1 MGRNKV
7 SINIAADTSSAR
19 QQISN
24 FSKELSNSKKSVRNL
39 TAAYERL
46 DSKTKES
53 SVGRNM
59 KQELQSA
66 IDRYKE
72 LEQIQNKIN
81 NNLGKVPN
89 NNLSGLSASM
99 NTLTE
104 TADAFGSKFGVS
116 TAALAKIAS
125 PAGIAVGA
133 AGAVGAALYTAE
145 KHAIEFE
152 DSLSNL
158 SAITGATGKDL
169 DALKERIIATGKE
182 THTSFKTIADA
193 YTVVGSKMPALL
205 QNQEGLDAVTRSV
218 ITLKKASR
226 MSLEDA
232 TNSLTGIMNQMG
244 ASFFEADEYI
254 NVLAAGSKNGAGD
267 IQYLATAFDQCGT
280 AISTANLSI
289 QQGTALI
296 EMLAEKQPS
305 ASTAGVQLRNVLVK
319 LSTASDEYNPKVVGL
334 TTALQNL
341 AKKTNDTSWM
351 VKMFG
356 AENMAAAIQLA
367 NNAVKVRNLTK
378 AVTGTT
384 EAHKQAAIQV
394 NNVAGAW
401 KGLGQD
407 WDNFATAITSKS
419 GPIQTAIRSVIGGLS
434 EIVKLMNYLSGGK
447 SEIDI
452 KFDNDTQTI
461 KNRARKAAEK
471 ASKPGE
477 TSRQKQLRYANGS
490 LTKEINQQL
499 YFRRQAIKNGESDE
513 SIARRTRR
521 IRNLSKER
529 YLARKGRLN
538 IFNTP
543 QKPPQPPVSED
554 NNPKYRPT
562 KTTHTP
568 HTPKRDAIEEANKS
582 YTETMTEL
590 NGLLKDS
597 MILEQDYNEKKKSAL
612 ESLREAYYKQGKTAE
627 NSTELTKLNKE
638 YGKVKEA
645 LHTSAIDE
653 ADRELSAAI
662 KETDDLYQNN
672 IITRK
677 ENNDAIIE
685 AERKY
690 VEKMLQ
696 LGNLTDKQKSN
707 LKAVKDELDAN
718 LKDRRNEEYKSSWDS
733 IGQKSQSIELK
744 YKFTQDDKSN
754 RDVFNDL
761 VREYDEKKK
770 KLDEAIKDE
779 EHPISLKL
787 KIESQEELDK
797 LEQKIDKTAKKVKR
811 EANFDSAFNTF
822 SDLGN
827 IASSI
832 DSIGTAFEN
841 VKNPLQGFAVMMQTI
856 TTLMQTYKTIVGLVT
871 AAQNLFA
878 KSTTASTEADT
889 ASTEAQIAN
898 SSAKVASKTAETEAD
913 TAATTTQVA
922 NSETKVAATE
932 AETVADTTSATV
944 ATTNAT
950 TKAAAATAAATADT
964 AATATEVANST
975 AKTSA
980 SAGEAIAGA
989 TASGAKLQFPLNL
1002 VAIAAGVAAV
1012 IAALGAISGA
1022 FATGGIVGGSGAST
1036 TMGDNTLIR
1045 VNRGEMVLNNRQ
1057 QSRLFKMLDG
1067 GLSLNT
1073 TSTGGTVD
1081 FRISGSNLYGSL
1093 KNYSSMSKKH
1103 GKITGIS

>member
-1 MGRNKV
+1 MGRNTVKINV
-7 SINIAADTSSAR
+7 SADVA
-19 QQISN
+19 QAKAKLNN
-24 FSKELSNSKKSVRNL
+24 FGKELNQSKRSVRDL
-39 TAAYERL
+39 TAAYSRL
-46 DSKTKES
+46 DQTTKES
-53 SVGRNM
+53 SIGRQM
-59 KQELQSA
+59 QKDLQSA

-81 NNLGKVPN
+81 NNLGKTPN
-89 NNLSGLSASM
+89 NNLSGISASM

-116 TAALAKIAS
+116 TAALAKMAS
-125 PAGIAVGA
+125 PAGIAVAA
-133 AGAVGAALYTAE
+133 AGAVGASLYKAE

-152 DSLSNL
+152 DALSNL
-158 SAITGATGKDL
+158 SAITGTTGKDL
-169 DALKERIIATGKE
+169 DALKDRIIATGKE

-254 NVLAAGSKNGAGD
+254 NVLAAGSKNGAGN
-267 IQYLATAFDQCGT
+267 IQYLATAFDQCGS

-289 QQGTALI
+289 EEGTALI

-305 ASTAGVQLRNVLVK
+305 ASTAGVQLRNVLLK
-319 LSTASDEYNPKVVGL
+319 LTTASDEYNPKVVGL

-341 AKKTNDTSWM
+341 ADKTGDTSFM

-367 NNAVKVRNLTK
+367 KNAVKVRNLTK

-401 KGLGQD
+401 RGLGQD
-407 WDNFATAITSKS
+407 WDNFATSITSKS
-419 GPIQTAIRSVIGGLS
+419 GPIQSVLRAVIGGLS
-434 EIVKLMNYLSGGK
+434 EIVKFMNYLAGGK
-447 SEIDI
+447 SKLEIS
-452 KFDNDTQTI
+452 FDNNTQTI
-461 KNRARKAAEK
+461 KNRARKAVEK
-471 ASKPGE
+471 TSKPGE
-477 TSRQKQLRYANGS
+477 TSRQKQLRYANGPLS
-490 LTKEINQQL
+490 DEINSKIKFL
-499 YFRRQAIKNGESDE
+499 REEIKNGQSEE
-513 SIARRTRR
+513 YIGL
-521 IRNLSKER
+521 IRKQIKNLATER
-529 YLARKGRLN
+529 YLGRRGKLK
-538 IFNTP
+538 IFNTTP
-543 QKPPQPPVSED
+543 QNPPQPPVPED
-554 NNPKYRPT
+554 NNPKYRPA

-568 HTPKRDAIEEANKS
+568 NTPKRDPIEEAKKS
-582 YTETMTEL
+582 YAETMTEL

-627 NSTELTKLNKE
+627 NSTELANLNKE

-645 LHTSAIDE
+645 LHNSAIDE
-653 ADRELSAAI
+653 ADRELGASI
-662 KETDDLYQNN
+662 KEADDLYQNN

-690 VEKMLQ
+690 VEKMLE
-696 LGNLTDKQKSN
+696 LGNLTDEQNKN
-707 LKAVKDELDAN
+707 LETVKADLNAN
-718 LKDRRNEEYKSSWDS
+718 LQDKRNEEYKSSWDS

-744 YKFTQDDKSN
+744 YKFVQDKKSN

-770 KLDEAIKDE
+770 KLDEAIKDK

-797 LEQKIDKTAKKVKR
+797 LEQKIDKTAKKVKK
-811 EANFDSAFNTF
+811 EANFDTALNTF

-827 IASSI
+827 IASNI
-832 DSIGTAFEN
+832 DSIGSAFEN
-841 VKNPLQGFAVMMQTI
+841 VKNPLQGFAAMMQTI
-856 TTLMQTYKTIVGLVT
+856 TTLMQTYKTITELVT

-878 KSTTASTEADT
+878 AST
-889 ASTEAQIAN
+889 
-898 SSAKVASKTAETEAD
+898 
-913 TAATTTQVA
+913 
-922 NSETKVAATE
+922 
-932 AETVADTTSATV
+932 
-944 ATTNAT
+944 
-950 TKAAAATAAATADT
+950 TAAATADT
-964 AATATEVANST
+964 AATGVEVANSE
-975 AKTSA
+975 AKTA
-980 SAGEAIAGA
+980 AAGHEALAKA
-989 TASGAKLQFPLNL
+989 AKSGAGIGFPANIA
-1002 VAIAAGVAAV
+1002 AIAAGVAAV
-1012 IAALGAISGA
+1012 IAALSA

-1057 QSRLFKMLDG
+1057 QARLFKMLDG

-1093 KNYSSMSKKH
+1093 KNYSSMAKKH
-1103 GKITGIS
+1103 GKITGIQ

>member
-7 SINIAADTSSAR
+7 SISVAADTAAAR
-19 QQISN
+19 QQINN
-24 FSKELSNSKKSVRNL
+24 FSKELNQSKRSVRDL
-39 TAAYERL
+39 TAAYEQL
-46 DSKTKES
+46 DDATKKS
-53 SVGRNM
+53 SVGRQM
-59 KQELQSA
+59 QRDLQSA

-72 LEQIQNKIN
+72 LEQIQNKVN
-81 NNLGKVPN
+81 NNLGKTPN
-89 NNLSGLSASM
+89 NNLSGLKSSM
-99 NTLTE
+99 STLTDV
-104 TADAFGSKFGVS
+104 ADAFGSKFGVS
-116 TAALAKIAS
+116 IGSLKKFAGPAS
-125 PAGIAVGA
+125 IAVVAASTVGGA
-133 AGAVGAALYTAE
+133 MVTAE

-152 DSLSNL
+152 DALSNL

-169 DALKERIIATGKE
+169 DALKDRIIATGKE

-193 YTVVGSKMPALL
+193 YTVVGSKMPTLL

-305 ASTAGVQLRNVLVK
+305 ASTAGVQLRNVLLK

-341 AKKTNDTSWM
+341 SKKTGDTSFM

-378 AVTGTT
+378 AVTGTA

-401 KGLGQD
+401 RGLKQD
-407 WDNFATAITSKS
+407 WDNFANSIMSNA

-434 EIVKLMNYLSGGK
+434 EIVKLMNYLAGGK
-447 SEIDI
+447 SEMDI

-471 ASKPGE
+471 ESKPGE

-490 LTKEINQQL
+490 LTHEINQQL

-513 SIARRTRR
+513 SIVRRTRR
-521 IRNLSKER
+521 IRDLSKER

-538 IFNTP
+538 IFNDTP
-543 QKPPQPPVSED
+543 QKPPQPPVPED
-554 NNPKYRPT
+554 NNQKYRPA

-568 HTPKRDAIEEANKS
+568 NTPKRDAIEEAKKS
-582 YTETMTEL
+582 YAETMTEL

-627 NSTELTKLNKE
+627 NSTELANLNKE

-645 LHTSAIDE
+645 LHNSAIDE
-653 ADRELSAAI
+653 ADRELGASI
-662 KETDDLYQNN
+662 KEADDLYQNN

-690 VEKMLQ
+690 VEKMLE
-696 LGNLTDKQKSN
+696 LGNLTNEQNKS
-707 LKAVKDELDAN
+707 LETVKADLNAN
-718 LKDRRNEEYKSSWDS
+718 LQDKRNEEYKTSWDN
-733 IGQKSQSIELK
+733 IGKAQKTIELK
-744 YKFTQDDKSN
+744 YSFTQDKKSN
-754 RDVFNDL
+754 KEIFNDL

-787 KIESQEELDK
+787 KIESQKELDK
-797 LEQKIDKTAKKVKR
+797 LEQKIDKTAKKVKK
-811 EANFDSAFNTF
+811 EANFDTALDTF
-822 SDLGN
+822 SGLGN
-827 IASSI
+827 IASNI

-841 VKNPLQGFAVMMQTI
+841 VKNPLQGFAAMMQTI
-856 TTLMQTYKTIVGLVT
+856 TTVMQTYKTITELVT
-871 AAQNLFA
+871 GAQNLFA
-878 KSTTASTEADT
+878 AST
-889 ASTEAQIAN
+889 
-898 SSAKVASKTAETEAD
+898 
-913 TAATTTQVA
+913 
-922 NSETKVAATE
+922 
-932 AETVADTTSATV
+932 
-944 ATTNAT
+944 
-950 TKAAAATAAATADT
+950 TAAATADT
-964 AATATEVANST
+964 AATTTEVANSA

-980 SAGEAIAGA
+980 ASGEAIANA
-989 TASGAKLQFPLNL
+989 TASGAKLPFPANIA
-1002 VAIAAGVAAV
+1002 AIAAGVAAV
-1012 IAALGAISGA
+1012 IAALAAISGA

-1036 TMGDNTLIR
+1036 TIGDNTLIR
-1045 VNRGEMVLNNRQ
+1045 VNKGEMVLNNRQ
-1057 QSRLFKMLDG
+1057 QARLFKMLDG

-1073 TSTGGTVD
+1073 TSAGGTVD

-1093 KNYSSMSKKH
+1093 KNYSSMAKKH
-1103 GKITGIS
+1103 GKITGIA

>member
-7 SINIAADTSSAR
+7 SISVAADTAAAR
-19 QQISN
+19 QQINN
-24 FSKELSNSKKSVRNL
+24 FGKELNQSKRSVRDL
-39 TAAYERL
+39 TAAYEQL
-46 DSKTKES
+46 DAATKKS
-53 SVGRNM
+53 SIGQQM
-59 KQELQSA
+59 QKDLQSA

-81 NNLGKVPN
+81 NNLGKTPN
-89 NNLSGLSASM
+89 NNLSGLNSSM
-99 NTLTE
+99 SNLTE
-104 TADAFGSKFGVS
+104 VADAFGSKFGVS
-116 TAALAKIAS
+116 IGSLKKFAGPAS
-125 PAGIAVGA
+125 IAVVA
-133 AGAVGAALYTAE
+133 ASAVGSTMVTAE

-152 DSLSNL
+152 DALSNL
-158 SAITGATGKDL
+158 SAITGTTGKDL
-169 DALKERIIATGKE
+169 DALKDRIIATGKE

-193 YTVVGSKMPALL
+193 YTVVGSKMPTLL

-280 AISTANLSI
+280 AISTSNLSI
-289 QQGTALI
+289 QEGTALI
-296 EMLAEKQPS
+296 EMLANKVPS
-305 ASTAGVQLRNVLVK
+305 ASTAGVQLRNVLLK
-319 LSTASDEYNPKVVGL
+319 MSTASDEYNPKVVGL

-341 AKKTNDTSWM
+341 SKKTGDTSFM
-351 VKMFG
+351 IKMFG

-407 WDNFATAITSKS
+407 WDNFATAITSNS
-419 GPIQTAIRSVIGGLS
+419 GPIQTAIRGVIGGLS
-434 EIVKLMNYLSGGK
+434 EIVKLMNYLAGGK

-471 ASKPGE
+471 ESKPGE

-490 LTKEINQQL
+490 LTHEINQQL

-521 IRNLSKER
+521 IRDLSKER

-538 IFNTP
+538 IFNDTP

-554 NNPKYRPT
+554 NTQKYRPT

-568 HTPKRDAIEEANKS
+568 NTPKRDDIEEAKKS
-582 YTETMTEL
+582 YAKTMTEL

-627 NSTELTKLNKE
+627 NSTELANLNKE

-645 LHTSAIDE
+645 LHNSAIDE
-653 ADRELSAAI
+653 ADRELGASI
-662 KETDDLYQNN
+662 KEADDLYQNN

-733 IGQKSQSIELK
+733 IDQKSQSIELK
-744 YKFTQDDKSN
+744 YKFVQDKKSN

-770 KLDEAIKDE
+770 KLDEAIKDK

-787 KIESQEELDK
+787 KIESQEELAN
-797 LEQKIDKTAKKVKR
+797 LEQKIDKTAKKVKK
-811 EANFDSAFNTF
+811 EANFDTALDTF

-827 IASSI
+827 IASNI

-841 VKNPLQGFAVMMQTI
+841 VKNPLQGFAAMMQTI
-856 TTLMQTYKTIVGLVT
+856 TTLMQTYKTITELVT
-871 AAQNLFA
+871 GAQKLFA
-878 KSTTASTEADT
+878 ASTTAA
-889 ASTEAQIAN
+889 AS
-898 SSAKVASKTAETEAD
+898 AD
-913 TAATTTQVA
+913 TAATGV
-922 NSETKVAATE
+922 
-932 AETVADTTSATV
+932 
-944 ATTNAT
+944 
-950 TKAAAATAAATADT
+950 
-964 AATATEVANST
+964 EVANST

-980 SAGEAIAGA
+980 ASGEAIANA
-989 TASGAKLQFPLNL
+989 TASGAKLPFPANIA
-1002 VAIAAGVAAV
+1002 AIAAGVAAV
-1012 IAALGAISGA
+1012 IAALAAISGG

-1057 QSRLFKMLDG
+1057 QARLFKMLDG

-1093 KNYSSMSKKH
+1093 KNYSSMAKKH

>member
-7 SINIAADTSSAR
+7 SINIAADTAAAR
-19 QQISN
+19 QQINN
-24 FSKELSNSKKSVRNL
+24 FGKELNQSKRSVRDL
-39 TAAYERL
+39 TAAYSRL
-46 DSKTKES
+46 DAVTKQS
-53 SVGRNM
+53 SIGRQM
-59 KQELQSA
+59 QQDLQSA

-81 NNLGKVPN
+81 NNLGKTPN
-89 NNLSGLSASM
+89 NNLSGLNSSM
-99 NTLTE
+99 STLTNV
-104 TADAFGSKFGVS
+104 ADAFGSKFGVGIDS
-116 TAALAKIAS
+116 LKKFAGPAS
-125 PAGIAVGA
+125 IAVVAASTVGGA
-133 AGAVGAALYTAE
+133 MVTAE

-152 DSLSNL
+152 DALSNL
-158 SAITGATGKDL
+158 SAITGTTGKDL
-169 DALKERIIATGKE
+169 DALKDRIIATGKE

-193 YTVVGSKMPALL
+193 YTVVGSKMPTLL

-280 AISTANLSI
+280 AISGANLSI

-296 EMLAEKQPS
+296 EMLANKVPS

-319 LSTASDEYNPKVVGL
+319 LTTASDEYNPKVVGL

-341 AKKTNDTSWM
+341 SKKTGDTSFM

-401 KGLGQD
+401 RGLGQD
-407 WDNFATAITSKS
+407 WDNFATSITSKS
-419 GPIQTAIRSVIGGLS
+419 GPIQSVLRAVIGGMS
-434 EIVKLMNYLSGGK
+434 EIVNLMNRLAGGK
-447 SEIDI
+447 SKLEIS
-452 KFDNDTQTI
+452 FDNNTQTI
-461 KNRARKAAEK
+461 KNRARKAVEK
-471 ASKPGE
+471 TSKPGE
-477 TSRQKQLRYANGS
+477 TSRQKQLRYANGPLS
-490 LTKEINQQL
+490 DEINSKINFLRKEIANGQSEEYIGLIREQ
-499 YFRRQAIKNGESDE
+499 IKNL
-513 SIARRTRR
+513 AT
-521 IRNLSKER
+521 ER
-529 YLARKGRLN
+529 YLGRRGKLN
-538 IFNTP
+538 IFNDTP
-543 QKPPQPPVSED
+543 QKTPHPPVSED
-554 NNPKYRPT
+554 NTPKYRPA
-562 KTTHTP
+562 KTTHIP
-568 HTPKRDAIEEANKS
+568 HAPKRDAIGEAKKS
-582 YTETMTEL
+582 YAETMTEL

-627 NSTELTKLNKE
+627 NSTELANLNKE

-645 LHTSAIDE
+645 LHNSAIDE
-653 ADRELSAAI
+653 ADRELGASI
-662 KETDDLYQNN
+662 KEADDLYRNN

-690 VEKMLQ
+690 VEKMLE

-733 IGQKSQSIELK
+733 IKQKSQSIELK
-744 YKFTQDDKSN
+744 YKFVQNKKSN

-761 VREYDEKKK
+761 VREYDEKKR
-770 KLDEAIKDE
+770 KLDEAIKDK

-811 EANFDSAFNTF
+811 EANFDTVFNTF

-832 DSIGTAFEN
+832 NSIGNAFEN
-841 VKNPLQGFAVMMQTI
+841 VKNPLQGFAASMQAI

-878 KSTTASTEADT
+878 ASTTASAEADN

-898 SSAKVASKTAETEAD
+898 SSARVASKTAEAEAD

-922 NSETKVAATE
+922 NSETKVSAIE
-932 AETVADTTSATV
+932 AETAADTKSAT
-944 ATTNAT
+944 AAAANAT
-950 TKAAAATAAATADT
+950 TKAAATTAAATADT
-964 AATATEVANST
+964 AATGVEVANSE
-975 AKTSA
+975 AKTA
-980 SAGEAIAGA
+980 AAGHEALAKA
-989 TASGAKLQFPLNL
+989 AKSGAGIGFPANIA
-1002 VAIAAGVAAV
+1002 AIAAGVAAV
-1012 IAALGAISGA
+1012 IAALSA

-1057 QSRLFKMLDG
+1057 QARLFKILDG
-1067 GLSLNT
+1067 NFALNT

-1093 KNYSSMSKKH
+1093 KNYSSMAKKH
-1103 GKITGIS
+1103 GKITGIA

>member
-7 SINIAADTSSAR
+7 SISVAADTAAAR
-19 QQISN
+19 QQINN
-24 FSKELSNSKKSVRNL
+24 FGKELNQSKRSVRDL
-39 TAAYERL
+39 TAAYSRL
-46 DSKTKES
+46 DAVTKQS
-53 SVGRNM
+53 SIGRQM
-59 KQELQSA
+59 QQDLQSA
-66 IDRYKE
+66 IARYKE

-81 NNLGKVPN
+81 NNLGKTPN
-89 NNLSGLSASM
+89 NNLSGISASM

-116 TAALAKIAS
+116 TAALAKMAS
-125 PAGIAVGA
+125 PAGIAVAA
-133 AGAVGAALYTAE
+133 AGAVGASLYKAE

-152 DSLSNL
+152 DALSNL
-158 SAITGATGKDL
+158 SAITGTTGKDL
-169 DALKERIIATGKE
+169 DALKDRIIATGKE
-182 THTSFKTIADA
+182 THTSFNTIADA

-254 NVLAAGSKNGAGD
+254 NVLAAGSKNGAGN

-280 AISTANLSI
+280 AINTAGLSI

-305 ASTAGVQLRNVLVK
+305 ASTAGVQLRNVLIK
-319 LSTASDEYNPKVVGL
+319 LTTASDEYNPKVVGL

-341 AKKTNDTSWM
+341 AEKTGDTSWM

-419 GPIQTAIRSVIGGLS
+419 GPIQTAIRGVIGGLS
-434 EIVKLMNYLSGGK
+434 EIVNLMNYLAGGK
-447 SEIDI
+447 SEMDI

-471 ASKPGE
+471 ESKPNE

-490 LTKEINQQL
+490 LTHEINQQL

-521 IRNLSKER
+521 IRDLSKER

-538 IFNTP
+538 IFNDTP
-543 QKPPQPPVSED
+543 QKPPQPDFDS
-554 NNPKYRPT
+554 NTPKYRPA

-568 HTPKRDAIEEANKS
+568 NTTKRDAIEEAKKS
-582 YTETMTEL
+582 YAETMTEL

-597 MILEQDYNEKKKSAL
+597 MILERDYNEKKKSAL

-627 NSTELTKLNKE
+627 NSTELANLNKE
-638 YGKVKEA
+638 YGKVKES
-645 LHTSAIDE
+645 LHLDAINE
-653 ADRELSAAI
+653 ADREYGASI
-662 KETDDLYQNN
+662 KEADDLYRNN

-707 LKAVKDELDAN
+707 LKTVKDDLDAN

-733 IGQKSQSIELK
+733 IDQKSQSIELK
-744 YKFTQDDKSN
+744 YKFVQDKKSN

-770 KLDEAIKDE
+770 KLDEAIKDK

-811 EANFDSAFNTF
+811 EANFDSVFNTF

-832 DSIGTAFEN
+832 NSIGNAFEN
-841 VKNPLQGFAVMMQTI
+841 VKNPLQGFAVSMQAI

-878 KSTTASTEADT
+878 KSTTASTEADN

-898 SSAKVASKTAETEAD
+898 SNARVASKTAEAEAD

-922 NSETKVAATE
+922 NSETKVSAIE
-932 AETVADTTSATV
+932 AETAADTKSAT
-944 ATTNAT
+944 AAATNAT
-950 TKAAAATAAATADT
+950 TKASAATAAATADT
-964 AATATEVANST
+964 AATGVEVANSE
-975 AKTSA
+975 AKTA
-980 SAGEAIAGA
+980 AAGHEALAKA
-989 TASGAKLQFPLNL
+989 AKSGAGIGFPANIA
-1002 VAIAAGVAAV
+1002 AIAAGVAAV
-1012 IAALGAISGA
+1012 IAALSA

-1057 QSRLFKMLDG
+1057 QARLFKMLDG
-1067 GLSLNT
+1067 GLSLST

>member
-1 MGRNKV
+1 MGRNTVKINV
-7 SINIAADTSSAR
+7 SADVA
-19 QQISN
+19 QAKAKLNN
-24 FSKELSNSKKSVRNL
+24 FGKELNQSKRSVRDL
-39 TAAYERL
+39 TAAYSRL
-46 DSKTKES
+46 DQTTKES
-53 SVGRNM
+53 SIGRQM
-59 KQELQSA
+59 QKDLQSA

-81 NNLGKVPN
+81 NNLGKTPN
-89 NNLSGLSASM
+89 NNLSGISASM

-116 TAALAKIAS
+116 TAALAKMAS
-125 PAGIAVGA
+125 PAGIAVAA
-133 AGAVGAALYTAE
+133 AGAVGASLYKAE

-152 DSLSNL
+152 DALSNL
-158 SAITGATGKDL
+158 SAITGTTGKDL
-169 DALKERIIATGKE
+169 DALKDRIIATGKE

-254 NVLAAGSKNGAGD
+254 NVLAAGSKNGAGN
-267 IQYLATAFDQCGT
+267 IQYLATAFDQCGS

-289 QQGTALI
+289 EEGTALI

-305 ASTAGVQLRNVLVK
+305 ASTAGVQLRNVLLK
-319 LSTASDEYNPKVVGL
+319 LTTASDEYNPKVVGL

-341 AKKTNDTSWM
+341 ADKTGDTSWM

-367 NNAVKVRNLTK
+367 KNAVKVRNLTK

-401 KGLGQD
+401 RGLGQD
-407 WDNFATAITSKS
+407 WDNFATSITSKS
-419 GPIQTAIRSVIGGLS
+419 GPIQSVLRAVIGGLS
-434 EIVKLMNYLSGGK
+434 EIVKFMNYLAGGK
-447 SEIDI
+447 SKLEIS
-452 KFDNDTQTI
+452 FDNNTQTI
-461 KNRARKAAEK
+461 KNRARKAVEK
-471 ASKPGE
+471 TSKPGE
-477 TSRQKQLRYANGS
+477 TSRQKQLRYANGPLS
-490 LTKEINQQL
+490 DEINSKIKFL
-499 YFRRQAIKNGESDE
+499 REEIKNGQSEE
-513 SIARRTRR
+513 YIGL
-521 IRNLSKER
+521 IRKQIKNLATER
-529 YLARKGRLN
+529 YLGRRGKLK
-538 IFNTP
+538 IFNTTP
-543 QKPPQPPVSED
+543 QNPPQPPVPED
-554 NNPKYRPT
+554 NNPKYRPA

-568 HTPKRDAIEEANKS
+568 NTPKRDDIEEAKKS
-582 YTETMTEL
+582 YAETMTEL

-627 NSTELTKLNKE
+627 NSTELANLNKE

-645 LHTSAIDE
+645 LHNSAINE
-653 ADRELSAAI
+653 ADRELGASI
-662 KETDDLYQNN
+662 KEADDLYQNN

-690 VEKMLQ
+690 VEKMLE
-696 LGNLTDKQKSN
+696 LGNLTDEQNKN
-707 LKAVKDELDAN
+707 LETVKADLNAN
-718 LKDRRNEEYKSSWDS
+718 LQDKRNEEYKSSWDS

-744 YKFTQDDKSN
+744 YKFVQDKKSN

-770 KLDEAIKDE
+770 KLDEAIKDK

-797 LEQKIDKTAKKVKR
+797 LEHKIDKTAKKVKK
-811 EANFDSAFNTF
+811 EANFDTALNTF

-827 IASSI
+827 IASNI
-832 DSIGTAFEN
+832 DSIGSAFEN
-841 VKNPLQGFAVMMQTI
+841 VENPLQGFAAMMQTI
-856 TTLMQTYKTIVGLVT
+856 TTLMQTYKTITELVT

-878 KSTTASTEADT
+878 AST
-889 ASTEAQIAN
+889 
-898 SSAKVASKTAETEAD
+898 
-913 TAATTTQVA
+913 
-922 NSETKVAATE
+922 
-932 AETVADTTSATV
+932 
-944 ATTNAT
+944 
-950 TKAAAATAAATADT
+950 TAAATADT
-964 AATATEVANST
+964 AATGVEVANSE
-975 AKTSA
+975 AKTA
-980 SAGEAIAGA
+980 AAGHEALAKA
-989 TASGAKLQFPLNL
+989 AKSGAGIGFPANIA
-1002 VAIAAGVAAV
+1002 AIAAGVAAV
-1012 IAALGAISGA
+1012 IAALSA

-1057 QSRLFKMLDG
+1057 QARLFKMLDG

-1093 KNYSSMSKKH
+1093 KNYSSMAKKH

>member
-1 MGRNKV
+1 MGRNTVKINV
-7 SINIAADTSSAR
+7 SADVA
-19 QQISN
+19 QAKAQLNN
-24 FSKELSNSKKSVRNL
+24 FGKELNQSKRSVRDL
-39 TAAYERL
+39 TAAYSRL
-46 DSKTKES
+46 DQTTKES
-53 SVGRNM
+53 SIGRQM
-59 KQELQSA
+59 QQDLQSA
-66 IDRYKE
+66 IARYKE

-81 NNLGKVPN
+81 NNLGKTPN
-89 NNLSGLSASM
+89 NNLSGISASM

-116 TAALAKIAS
+116 TAALAKMAS
-125 PAGIAVGA
+125 PAGIAVAA
-133 AGAVGAALYTAE
+133 AGAVGASLYKAE

-152 DSLSNL
+152 DALSNL
-158 SAITGATGKDL
+158 SAITGTTGKDL

-193 YTVVGSKMPALL
+193 YTVVGSKMPMLL

-280 AISTANLSI
+280 AISGANLSI
-289 QQGTALI
+289 QEGTALI

-305 ASTAGVQLRNVLVK
+305 ASTAGVQLRNVLLK
-319 LSTASDEYNPKVVGL
+319 LTTASDEYNPKVVGL

-341 AKKTNDTSWM
+341 AEKTGDTSWM

-367 NNAVKVRNLTK
+367 KNAVKVRNLTK

-384 EAHKQAAIQV
+384 EAHKQAAIQA

-401 KGLGQD
+401 RRLGQD

-419 GPIQTAIRSVIGGLS
+419 GPIQSVLRAVIGGLS
-434 EIVKLMNYLSGGK
+434 EIVNLMGKLAGGK
-447 SEIDI
+447 SELEIS
-452 KFDNDTQTI
+452 FDNNTQTI
-461 KNRARKAAEK
+461 KNRARKAVEK
-471 ASKPGE
+471 TSKPGE
-477 TSRQKQLRYANGS
+477 TSRQKQLRYANGP
-490 LTKEINQQL
+490 LTDEINSKINYLRKEIENGQSEEYIGLIRKQ
-499 YFRRQAIKNGESDE
+499 IKDM
-513 SIARRTRR
+513 AT
-521 IRNLSKER
+521 ER
-529 YLARKGRLN
+529 YLGRRGKLK
-538 IFNTP
+538 IFNDTP
-543 QKPPQPPVSED
+543 QRPPKPDFDS
-554 NNPKYRPT
+554 NTPKYRPA
-562 KTTHTP
+562 KTTYTP
-568 HTPKRDAIEEANKS
+568 NTPKRDAIEEANKS
-582 YTETMTEL
+582 YAETMTEL

-627 NSTELTKLNKE
+627 NSTELANLNKE

-645 LHTSAIDE
+645 LHNSAIDE
-653 ADRELSAAI
+653 ADRELGASI
-662 KETDDLYQNN
+662 KEADDLYRNN

-718 LKDRRNEEYKSSWDS
+718 LQDKRNEEYKSSWDS
-733 IGQKSQSIELK
+733 IDQKSQSIELK
-744 YKFTQDDKSN
+744 YKFVQDKKSN

-787 KIESQEELDK
+787 KIESQEELAN
-797 LEQKIDKTAKKVKR
+797 LEQKIDKTAKKVKK

-832 DSIGTAFEN
+832 NSIGNAFEN
-841 VKNPLQGFAVMMQTI
+841 VKI
-856 TTLMQTYKTIVGLVT
+856 HYKDL
-871 AAQNLFA
+871 L
-878 KSTTASTEADT
+878 
-889 ASTEAQIAN
+889 
-898 SSAKVASKTAETEAD
+898 
-913 TAATTTQVA
+913 
-922 NSETKVAATE
+922 
-932 AETVADTTSATV
+932 
-944 ATTNAT
+944 
-950 TKAAAATAAATADT
+950 
-964 AATATEVANST
+964 
-975 AKTSA
+975 
-980 SAGEAIAGA
+980 
-989 TASGAKLQFPLNL
+989 
-1002 VAIAAGVAAV
+1002 
-1012 IAALGAISGA
+1012 
-1022 FATGGIVGGSGAST
+1022 
-1036 TMGDNTLIR
+1036 
-1045 VNRGEMVLNNRQ
+1045 
-1057 QSRLFKMLDG
+1057 SRCKQ
-1067 GLSLNT
+1067 
-1073 TSTGGTVD
+1073 
-1081 FRISGSNLYGSL
+1081 
-1093 KNYSSMSKKH
+1093 
-1103 GKITGIS
+1103 

>member
-7 SINIAADTSSAR
+7 SISVAADTAAAR
-19 QQISN
+19 QQINN
-24 FSKELSNSKKSVRNL
+24 FGKELNQSKRSVRDL
-39 TAAYERL
+39 TAAYEQL
-46 DSKTKES
+46 DAATKKS
-53 SVGRNM
+53 SIGRQM
-59 KQELQSA
+59 QQDLQSA
-66 IDRYKE
+66 IARYKE

-81 NNLGKVPN
+81 NNLGKTPN
-89 NNLSGLSASM
+89 NNLSGLNSSM
-99 NTLTE
+99 STLTE
-104 TADAFGSKFGVS
+104 AADAFGSKFGVS
-116 TAALAKIAS
+116 IGSLKKFAGPAAIAITS
-125 PAGIAVGA
+125 ASAVGSA
-133 AGAVGAALYTAE
+133 MVTAE

-152 DSLSNL
+152 DALSNL
-158 SAITGATGKDL
+158 SAITGTTGKDL
-169 DALKERIIATGKE
+169 DALKDRIIATGKE

-218 ITLKKASR
+218 ITLKKAAR

-254 NVLAAGSKNGAGD
+254 NVLAAGSKNGAGN

-289 QQGTALI
+289 EEGTALI

-305 ASTAGVQLRNVLVK
+305 ASTAGVQLRNVLIK
-319 LSTASDEYNPKVVGL
+319 LTTASDEYNPKVVGL

-341 AKKTNDTSWM
+341 AEKTGDTSWM

-367 NNAVKVRNLTK
+367 KNAVKVRNLTK
-378 AVTGTT
+378 AVTGTA
-384 EAHKQAAIQV
+384 EAHKQAAIQA

-401 KGLGQD
+401 RKLGQD
-407 WDNFATAITSKS
+407 WDNFATSITSKS
-419 GPIQTAIRSVIGGLS
+419 GPIQSVLRAVIGGLS
-434 EIVKLMNYLSGGK
+434 EIVNLMNKLSGGK
-447 SEIDI
+447 SEADT
-452 KFDNDTQTI
+452 KYDNDTENKLNKIIAKT
-461 KNRARKAAEK
+461 KRE
-471 ASKPGE
+471 SKPGE
-477 TSRQKQLRYANGS
+477 TSRQKQLRLANN
-490 LTKEINQQL
+490 LTDVIDKEL
-499 YFRRQAIKNGESDE
+499 YFRSEEVKNGAPDE
-513 SIARRTRR
+513 NIARRTRR
-521 IRNLSKER
+521 IRYYAKKR
-529 YLARKGRLN
+529 YLARKGKLN
-538 IFNTP
+538 VFDTTP
-543 QKPPQPPVSED
+543 QKSPQPPVQED
-554 NNPKYRPT
+554 NNQKYRPA
-562 KTTHTP
+562 KTTHIP
-568 HTPKRDAIEEANKS
+568 HTPKRDPIEEAKKS
-582 YTETMTEL
+582 YSETMTEL

-627 NSTELTKLNKE
+627 NSTELANLNKE

-645 LHTSAIDE
+645 LHTDAINE
-653 ADRELSAAI
+653 ADRELGAAI
-662 KETDDLYQNN
+662 KEADDLYRNN

-718 LKDRRNEEYKSSWDS
+718 LKDRRNEEYKASWDS
-733 IGQKSQSIELK
+733 IDQKSQSIELK
-744 YKFTQDDKSN
+744 YKFVQDKKSN

-787 KIESQEELDK
+787 KIESQKELDK

-811 EANFDSAFNTF
+811 EANFDSVFNTF
-822 SDLGN
+822 GDLGN

-832 DSIGTAFEN
+832 NSIGNAFEN
-841 VKNPLQGFAVMMQTI
+841 VKNPLQGFAVSMQAI

-878 KSTTASTEADT
+878 KSTTASAEADN

-898 SSAKVASKTAETEAD
+898 SNARVASKTAEAEAD

-922 NSETKVAATE
+922 NSETKVSAIESETAADTKAAT
-932 AETVADTTSATV
+932 A

-964 AATATEVANST
+964 AATGVEVANSE
-975 AKTSA
+975 AKTA
-980 SAGEAIAGA
+980 AAGHEALAKA
-989 TASGAKLQFPLNL
+989 AKSGAGIGFPANIA
-1002 VAIAAGVAAV
+1002 AIAAGVAAV
-1012 IAALGAISGA
+1012 IAALSA

-1057 QSRLFKMLDG
+1057 QARLFKMLDG

-1073 TSTGGTVD
+1073 TSAGGTVD

-1093 KNYSSMSKKH
+1093 KNYSSMAKKH

>member
-7 SINIAADTSSAR
+7 SISVAADTAQAKQKLNS
-19 QQISN
+19 
-24 FSKELSNSKKSVRNL
+24 FSREINNSKRTVRDL
-39 TAAYERL
+39 TAAFEQL
-46 DSKTKES
+46 DDATKKS
-53 SVGRNM
+53 SIGQQM
-59 KQELQSA
+59 QKDLQSA

-72 LEQIQNKIN
+72 LEQIQNQVNK
-81 NNLGKVPN
+81 NLGKTPN
-89 NNLSGLSASM
+89 NNLSGLNSSM
-99 NTLTE
+99 STLTE
-104 TADAFGSKFGVS
+104 AADAFGSKFGVS
-116 TAALAKIAS
+116 IGSLKKFAGPAAIAITS
-125 PAGIAVGA
+125 ASAVGSA
-133 AGAVGAALYTAE
+133 MVTAE

-152 DSLSNL
+152 DALSNL

-169 DALKERIIATGKE
+169 DALKERIINTGKE

-193 YTVVGSKMPALL
+193 YTVVGSKMPTLL

-280 AISTANLSI
+280 AINTAGLSI

-305 ASTAGVQLRNVLVK
+305 ASTAGVQLRNVLLK

-341 AKKTNDTSWM
+341 SKKTGDTSFM

-407 WDNFATAITSKS
+407 WDNFATAIMTSS
-419 GPIQTAIRSVIGGLS
+419 GPIQTAIRGVIGGLS
-434 EIVKLMNYLSGGK
+434 EIVNLMNYLAGGK
-447 SEIDI
+447 TKKEIE
-452 KFDNDTQTI
+452 FDNNTEI
-461 KNRARKAAEK
+461 LKNRARIAVEKSSKA
-471 ASKPGE
+471 GE
-477 TSRQKQLRYANGS
+477 TSAQKQLRYA
-490 LTKEINQQL
+490 KELSKVINRQKK
-499 YFRRQAIKNGESDE
+499 FRDDAIKNGESE
-513 SIARRTRR
+513 ENIRLRNRQINKIAYERQQ
-521 IRNLSKER
+521 SKEG
-529 YLARKGRLN
+529 KLN
-538 IFNTP
+538 IFNDTP
-543 QKPPQPPVSED
+543 QKPPQPPVTYD
-554 NNPKYRPT
+554 NYPKYRPA

-568 HTPKRDAIEEANKS
+568 NTPKRDVIEEAKKS
-582 YTETMTEL
+582 YAETMIEL

-627 NSTELTKLNKE
+627 NSTELANLNKE

-645 LHTSAIDE
+645 LHNSAINE
-653 ADRELSAAI
+653 ADRELGASI
-662 KETDDLYQNN
+662 KEADDLYRNN

-690 VEKMLQ
+690 VEKMLE

-744 YKFTQDDKSN
+744 YKFTQDNKSN
-754 RDVFNDL
+754 KEIFNDL

-787 KIESQEELDK
+787 KIESQEELGK

-811 EANFDSAFNTF
+811 EANFDTVFNTF

-827 IASSI
+827 IASNI

-841 VKNPLQGFAVMMQTI
+841 VKNPLQAFAVTMQTL
-856 TTLMQTYKTIVGLVT
+856 TTLMQTYKTITELVT
-871 AAQNLFA
+871 GAQNLFA
-878 KSTTASTEADT
+878 AST
-889 ASTEAQIAN
+889 
-898 SSAKVASKTAETEAD
+898 
-913 TAATTTQVA
+913 
-922 NSETKVAATE
+922 
-932 AETVADTTSATV
+932 
-944 ATTNAT
+944 
-950 TKAAAATAAATADT
+950 TAAATADT
-964 AATATEVANST
+964 AATAVETTNSA

-980 SAGEAIAGA
+980 ASGEAIANA
-989 TASGAKLQFPLNL
+989 TASGAKLPFPANIA
-1002 VAIAAGVAAV
+1002 AIAAGVAAV

-1036 TMGDNTLIR
+1036 TIGDNTLIR

-1057 QSRLFKMLDG
+1057 QARLFKMLDG

>member
-7 SINIAADTSSAR
+7 SISVAADTAAAR
-19 QQISN
+19 QQINN
-24 FSKELSNSKKSVRNL
+24 FGKELNQSKRSVRDL
-39 TAAYERL
+39 TAAYEQL
-46 DSKTKES
+46 DAATKKS
-53 SVGRNM
+53 SIGQQM
-59 KQELQSA
+59 QKDLQSA

-81 NNLGKVPN
+81 NNLGKTPN
-89 NNLSGLSASM
+89 NNLSGLNSSM
-99 NTLTE
+99 STLTDV
-104 TADAFGSKFGVS
+104 ADAFGSKFGVS
-116 TAALAKIAS
+116 ISSLKKFAGPAS
-125 PAGIAVGA
+125 IAVVAASTVGGA
-133 AGAVGAALYTAE
+133 MVTAE

-152 DSLSNL
+152 DALSNL
-158 SAITGATGKDL
+158 SAITGTTGKDL
-169 DALKERIIATGKE
+169 DALKDRIIATGKE

-193 YTVVGSKMPALL
+193 YTVVGSKMPTLL

-254 NVLAAGSKNGAGD
+254 NVLAAGSKNGAGN

-289 QQGTALI
+289 QEGTALI
-296 EMLAEKQPS
+296 EMLANKVPS
-305 ASTAGVQLRNVLVK
+305 ASTAGVQLRNVLIK
-319 LSTASDEYNPKVVGL
+319 LTTASDEYNPKVVGL

-341 AKKTNDTSWM
+341 SKKTGDTSWM

-401 KGLGQD
+401 RGLGQD
-407 WDNFATAITSKS
+407 WDNFATSITSKS
-419 GPIQTAIRSVIGGLS
+419 GPIQSVLRAVIGGLS
-434 EIVKLMNYLSGGK
+434 EIVKLMNKLAGGK
-447 SEIDI
+447 SELEIS
-452 KFDNDTQTI
+452 FDNNTQTI
-461 KNRARKAAEK
+461 KNRARKAVEK
-471 ASKPGE
+471 TSKPGE
-477 TSRQKQLRYANGS
+477 TSRQKQLRYANGP
-490 LTKEINQQL
+490 LTDEINSKINFLRKEIENGQSEEYIGLIRKQ
-499 YFRRQAIKNGESDE
+499 IKNL
-513 SIARRTRR
+513 AT
-521 IRNLSKER
+521 ER
-529 YLARKGRLN
+529 YLGRKGKLK
-538 IFNTP
+538 IFNETP

-554 NNPKYRPT
+554 NNKKYRPA

-568 HTPKRDAIEEANKS
+568 NTTKRDDIEEAKKS
-582 YTETMTEL
+582 YAETMTEL

-627 NSTELTKLNKE
+627 NSTELANLNKE

-645 LHTSAIDE
+645 LHNSAIDE
-653 ADRELSAAI
+653 ADRELGAAI
-662 KETDDLYQNN
+662 KETDDLYRNN

-707 LKAVKDELDAN
+707 LKAVKADLNAN
-718 LKDRRNEEYKSSWDS
+718 LQDKRNVEYKSSWDG
-733 IGQKSQSIELK
+733 IDQKSQSIELK
-744 YKFTQDDKSN
+744 YKFVQDKKSN

-761 VREYDEKKK
+761 VREYDEKKN

-811 EANFDSAFNTF
+811 EANFDSVFNTF

-832 DSIGTAFEN
+832 DSIGNAFEN
-841 VKNPLQGFAVMMQTI
+841 VKNPLQGFAALMQTI
-856 TTLMQTYKTIVGLVT
+856 TTLMQTYKTITELVT
-871 AAQNLFA
+871 GAQNLFA
-878 KSTTASTEADT
+878 AST
-889 ASTEAQIAN
+889 
-898 SSAKVASKTAETEAD
+898 
-913 TAATTTQVA
+913 
-922 NSETKVAATE
+922 
-932 AETVADTTSATV
+932 
-944 ATTNAT
+944 
-950 TKAAAATAAATADT
+950 TAAATADT
-964 AATATEVANST
+964 AATGVEVANST

-980 SAGEAIAGA
+980 ASGEAIANA
-989 TASGAKLQFPLNL
+989 TASGAKLPFPANIA
-1002 VAIAAGVAAV
+1002 AIAAGVAAV

-1057 QSRLFKMLDG
+1057 QARLFKMLDG

-1093 KNYSSMSKKH
+1093 KNYSSISKKH
-1103 GKITGIS
+1103 GKITGIQ

>member
-7 SINIAADTSSAR
+7 SISVAADTAAAR
-19 QQISN
+19 QQINN
-24 FSKELSNSKKSVRNL
+24 FGKELNQSKRSVRDL
-39 TAAYERL
+39 TAAYSRL
-46 DSKTKES
+46 DDATKKS
-53 SVGRNM
+53 SIGRQM
-59 KQELQSA
+59 QKDLQSA
-66 IDRYKE
+66 IARYKE

-81 NNLGKVPN
+81 NNLGKTPN
-89 NNLSGLSASM
+89 NNLSGISASM

-116 TAALAKIAS
+116 TAALAKMAS
-125 PAGIAVGA
+125 PAGIAVAA
-133 AGAVGAALYTAE
+133 AGAVGASLYKAE

-152 DSLSNL
+152 DALSNL
-158 SAITGATGKDL
+158 SAITGTTGKDL
-169 DALKERIIATGKE
+169 DALKDRIIATGKE

-254 NVLAAGSKNGAGD
+254 NVLAAGSKNGAGN

-289 QQGTALI
+289 QEGTALI

-305 ASTAGVQLRNVLVK
+305 ASTAGVQLRNVLLK
-319 LSTASDEYNPKVVGL
+319 LTTASDEYNPKVVGL

-341 AKKTNDTSWM
+341 ANKTGDTSWM

-367 NNAVKVRNLTK
+367 KNAVKVRNLTK

-401 KGLGQD
+401 RGLGQD

-419 GPIQTAIRSVIGGLS
+419 GPIQSVLRAVIGGLS
-434 EIVKLMNYLSGGK
+434 EIVKLMNKLAGGK
-447 SEIDI
+447 SELEIS
-452 KFDNDTQTI
+452 FDNNTQTI
-461 KNRARKAAEK
+461 KNRARKAVEK
-471 ASKPGE
+471 TSKPGE
-477 TSRQKQLRYANGS
+477 TSRQKQLRYANGP
-490 LTKEINQQL
+490 LTDEINSKIKFL
-499 YFRRQAIKNGESDE
+499 REEIKNGQSEE
-513 SIARRTRR
+513 Y
-521 IRNLSKER
+521 IRLIRKQIKDMATER
-529 YLARKGRLN
+529 YLGRRGKLK
-538 IFNTP
+538 IFNDTP
-543 QKPPQPPVSED
+543 QKQPQPSDRED
-554 NNPKYRPT
+554 NNPKYRPA

-568 HTPKRDAIEEANKS
+568 NTPKRDPIEEAKKS
-582 YTETMTEL
+582 YSETMTEL

-612 ESLREAYYKQGKTAE
+612 ESLREAYYKQGKTTE
-627 NSTELTKLNKE
+627 NSPELANLNKE

-645 LHTSAIDE
+645 LHTDAINE
-653 ADRELSAAI
+653 ADRELGATI
-662 KETDDLYQNN
+662 KEADDLYRNN

-696 LGNLTDKQKSN
+696 LGNLTDNQKSN

-733 IGQKSQSIELK
+733 IDQKSQSIELK
-744 YKFTQDDKSN
+744 YKFVQDKKSN

-770 KLDEAIKDE
+770 KLDEAIKDK

-797 LEQKIDKTAKKVKR
+797 LEQKIDKTAQKVKR
-811 EANFDSAFNTF
+811 EANFDTVFNTF

-832 DSIGTAFEN
+832 NSIGNAFEN
-841 VKNPLQGFAVMMQTI
+841 VKNPLQGFAAMMQTI

-878 KSTTASTEADT
+878 KSTTASTEADN

-898 SSAKVASKTAETEAD
+898 SNARVASKTAEAEAD

-922 NSETKVAATE
+922 NSETKVSAIESETAADTKAAT
-932 AETVADTTSATV
+932 A

-950 TKAAAATAAATADT
+950 TKASAATAAATADT
-964 AATATEVANST
+964 AATGVEVANSE
-975 AKTSA
+975 AKTA
-980 SAGEAIAGA
+980 AAGHEALAKA
-989 TASGAKLQFPLNL
+989 AKSGAGIGFPANIA
-1002 VAIAAGVAAV
+1002 AIAAGVAAV
-1012 IAALGAISGA
+1012 IAALSA

-1045 VNRGEMVLNNRQ
+1045 VNKGEMVLNNRQ
-1057 QSRLFKMLDG
+1057 QARLFKMLDG

>member
-7 SINIAADTSSAR
+7 SISVAADTAAAR
-19 QQISN
+19 QQINN
-24 FSKELSNSKKSVRNL
+24 FGKELNQSKRSVRDL
-39 TAAYERL
+39 TAAYEQL
-46 DSKTKES
+46 DAATKKS
-53 SVGRNM
+53 SIGRQM
-59 KQELQSA
+59 QQDLQSA
-66 IDRYKE
+66 IARYKE

-89 NNLSGLSASM
+89 NNLSGLSSSM

-116 TAALAKIAS
+116 TAALAKMAS
-125 PAGIAVGA
+125 PAGIAVAA
-133 AGAVGAALYTAE
+133 AGAVGASLYKAE

-152 DSLSNL
+152 DALSNL
-158 SAITGATGKDL
+158 SAITGTTGKDL
-169 DALKERIIATGKE
+169 DALKDRIIATGKE

-193 YTVVGSKMPALL
+193 YTVVGSKMPTLL

-218 ITLKKASR
+218 ITLKKAAR

-254 NVLAAGSKNGAGD
+254 NVLAAGSKNGAGN

-289 QQGTALI
+289 QEGTALI

-305 ASTAGVQLRNVLVK
+305 ASTAGVQLRNVLIK
-319 LSTASDEYNPKVVGL
+319 LTTASDEYNPKVVGL

-341 AKKTNDTSWM
+341 ANKTGDTSWM

-367 NNAVKVRNLTK
+367 KNAVKVRNLTK

-401 KGLGQD
+401 RGLGQD

-419 GPIQTAIRSVIGGLS
+419 GPIQSVLRAVIGGLS
-434 EIVKLMNYLSGGK
+434 EIVKLMNKLAGGK
-447 SEIDI
+447 SEADI
-452 KFDNDTQTI
+452 KYDNDTENKLNKIIAKT
-461 KNRARKAAEK
+461 KRE
-471 ASKPGE
+471 SKPGE
-477 TSRQKQLRYANGS
+477 TSRQKQLRLANH
-490 LTKEINQQL
+490 LTDVLEDEL
-499 YFRRQAIKNGESDE
+499 HFRREEVKNGAPEE
-513 SIARRTRR
+513 NIARRTRR
-521 IRNLSKER
+521 IRHYAKIR
-529 YLARKGRLN
+529 HLARKGKLDV
-538 IFNTP
+538 FDTP

-554 NNPKYRPT
+554 NTPKYRPA

-568 HTPKRDAIEEANKS
+568 HAPKRDPIEEAKKS
-582 YTETMTEL
+582 YAEAMTEL

-627 NSTELTKLNKE
+627 NSTELANLNKE

-645 LHTSAIDE
+645 LHNSAIDE
-653 ADRELSAAI
+653 ADRELGASI
-662 KETDDLYQNN
+662 KEADDLYQNN

-690 VEKMLQ
+690 VEKMLE

-733 IGQKSQSIELK
+733 IDQKSQSIELK
-744 YKFTQDDKSN
+744 YKFTQDKKSN

-797 LEQKIDKTAKKVKR
+797 LEQKIDKTAKKVNR
-811 EANFDSAFNTF
+811 EANFDSVFNTF

-832 DSIGTAFEN
+832 NSIGNAFEN
-841 VKNPLQGFAVMMQTI
+841 VKNPLQGFAAMMQTI

-878 KSTTASTEADT
+878 KSTTASTEADN

-898 SSAKVASKTAETEAD
+898 SNARVASKTAEAEAD

-922 NSETKVAATE
+922 NSETKVSAIE
-932 AETVADTTSATV
+932 AETAADTKAATA
-944 ATTNAT
+944 ATTNST

-964 AATATEVANST
+964 AATGVEVANSE
-975 AKTSA
+975 AKTA
-980 SAGEAIAGA
+980 AAGHEALAKA
-989 TASGAKLQFPLNL
+989 AKSGAGIGFPANIA
-1002 VAIAAGVAAV
+1002 AIAAGVAAV
-1012 IAALGAISGA
+1012 IAALSA

-1036 TMGDNTLIR
+1036 TIGDNTLIR

-1057 QSRLFKMLDG
+1057 QARLFKMLDG

-1073 TSTGGTVD
+1073 ISAGGTVD

-1093 KNYSSMSKKH
+1093 KNYSSMAKKH
-1103 GKITGIS
+1103 GKITGIA

>member
-7 SINIAADTSSAR
+7 SISVAADTAAAR
-19 QQISN
+19 QQINN
-24 FSKELSNSKKSVRNL
+24 FGKELNQSKRSVRDL
-39 TAAYERL
+39 TAAYSRL
-46 DSKTKES
+46 DDATKKS
-53 SVGRNM
+53 SIGRQM
-59 KQELQSA
+59 QKDLQSA

-89 NNLSGLSASM
+89 NNLSGISASM

-116 TAALAKIAS
+116 TAALAKMAS
-125 PAGIAVGA
+125 PAGIAVAA
-133 AGAVGAALYTAE
+133 AGAVGASLYKAE

-152 DSLSNL
+152 DALSNL
-158 SAITGATGKDL
+158 SAITGTTGKDL
-169 DALKERIIATGKE
+169 DALKDRIIATGKE

-193 YTVVGSKMPALL
+193 YTVVGSKMPTLL

-244 ASFFEADEYI
+244 ASFFEADDYI
-254 NVLAAGSKNGAGD
+254 NVLAAGSKNGAGN

-289 QQGTALI
+289 EEGTALI

-305 ASTAGVQLRNVLVK
+305 ASTAGVQLRNVLLK
-319 LSTASDEYNPKVVGL
+319 LTTASDEYNPKVVGL

-341 AKKTNDTSWM
+341 SEKTGDTSWM

-356 AENMAAAIQLA
+356 AENMSAAIQLA
-367 NNAVKVRNLTK
+367 KNAVKVRNLTK
-378 AVTGTT
+378 SVTGTT

-407 WDNFATAITSKS
+407 WDNFATSITSKS
-419 GPIQTAIRSVIGGLS
+419 GPIQSVLRAVIGGLS
-434 EIVKLMNYLSGGK
+434 EITKFMNKLAGGK
-447 SEIDI
+447 SELEIS
-452 KFDNDTQTI
+452 FDNNTQTI
-461 KNRARKAAEK
+461 KNRARKAVEK
-471 ASKPGE
+471 TSKPGE
-477 TSRQKQLRYANGS
+477 TSRQKQLRYANGP
-490 LTKEINQQL
+490 LTDEIDSKINFL
-499 YFRRQAIKNGESDE
+499 RNEIKNGQSEE
-513 SIARRTRR
+513 YIRL
-521 IRNLSKER
+521 IRNQIKDMATER
-529 YLARKGRLN
+529 YLGRRGKLK
-538 IFNTP
+538 IFNTTP
-543 QKPPQPPVSED
+543 QKPPQPPVTED
-554 NNPKYRPT
+554 NRPKYRPA

-568 HTPKRDAIEEANKS
+568 NTPKRDAIEEAKKS
-582 YTETMTEL
+582 YAETMTEL

-597 MILEQDYNEKKKSAL
+597 MILEHDYNEKKKSAL

-627 NSTELTKLNKE
+627 NSTELANLNKE

-645 LHTSAIDE
+645 LHTDAINE
-653 ADRELSAAI
+653 ADRELGAAI
-662 KETDDLYQNN
+662 KEADDLYRNN

-690 VEKMLQ
+690 IEKMLE

-754 RDVFNDL
+754 KEIFNDL

-797 LEQKIDKTAKKVKR
+797 LEHKIDKTAKKVKK
-811 EANFDSAFNTF
+811 EANFDSVFNTF

-832 DSIGTAFEN
+832 NSIGNAFEN
-841 VKNPLQGFAVMMQTI
+841 VKNPLQGFAVSMQAI

-878 KSTTASTEADT
+878 KSTTASAEADN

-898 SSAKVASKTAETEAD
+898 SSAKIASKTAEAEAD

-922 NSETKVAATE
+922 NSETKVSAIE
-932 AETVADTTSATV
+932 AETAADTKSATAA
-944 ATTNAT
+944 ATNST

-964 AATATEVANST
+964 AATGVEVANSE
-975 AKTSA
+975 AKTA
-980 SAGEAIAGA
+980 AAGHEALAKA
-989 TASGAKLQFPLNL
+989 AKSGAGIGFPANIA
-1002 VAIAAGVAAV
+1002 AIAAGVAAV
-1012 IAALGAISGA
+1012 IAALSA

-1057 QSRLFKMLDG
+1057 QARLFKMLDG

-1073 TSTGGTVD
+1073 TSAGGTVD

-1093 KNYSSMSKKH
+1093 KNYSSMVKKH

>member
-7 SINIAADTSSAR
+7 SISVAADTAQAKQKLNS
-19 QQISN
+19 
-24 FSKELSNSKKSVRNL
+24 FSREINNSKRTVRDL
-39 TAAYERL
+39 TAAFEQL
-46 DSKTKES
+46 DDATKKS
-53 SVGRNM
+53 SIGQQM
-59 KQELQSA
+59 QKDLQSA

-72 LEQIQNKIN
+72 LEQIQNQVNK
-81 NNLGKVPN
+81 NLGKTPN
-89 NNLSGLSASM
+89 NNLSGLNSSM
-99 NTLTE
+99 STLTE
-104 TADAFGSKFGVS
+104 AADAFGSKFGVS
-116 TAALAKIAS
+116 IGSLKKFAGPAAIAITS
-125 PAGIAVGA
+125 ASAVGSA
-133 AGAVGAALYTAE
+133 MVTAE

-152 DSLSNL
+152 DALSNL

-169 DALKERIIATGKE
+169 DALKERIINTGKE

-193 YTVVGSKMPALL
+193 YTVVGSKMPTLL

-280 AISTANLSI
+280 AINTAGLSI

-296 EMLAEKQPS
+296 ETLAKKQPS
-305 ASTAGVQLRNVLVK
+305 ASTAGVQLRNVLIK
-319 LSTASDEYNPKVVGL
+319 LTTASDEYNPKVVGL

-341 AKKTNDTSWM
+341 SKKTGDTSFM

-367 NNAVKVRNLTK
+367 KNITTVQNLTK
-378 AVTGTT
+378 AVTDTK

-394 NNVAGAW
+394 DNVAGAW
-401 KGLGQD
+401 RGLKQD
-407 WDNFATAITSKS
+407 WDNFATAIMSNN
-419 GPIQTAIRSVIGGLS
+419 GPIQSVLRGVIYDLSAIVD
-434 EIVKLMNYLSGGK
+434 LMNKISGGK
-447 SEIDI
+447 TKKQIE
-452 KFDNDTQTI
+452 FDNNTEII
-461 KNRARKAAEK
+461 KNRARIAAEK
-471 ASKPGE
+471 ASKAGE
-477 TSRQKQLRYANGS
+477 TSAQKQLRYAKE
-490 LTKEINQQL
+490 LTKEINKQL
-499 YFRRQAIKNGESDE
+499 RWGKINSKNGENQE
-513 SIARRTRR
+513 SIKLRKEQLQK
-521 IRNLSKER
+521 LSKER
-529 YLARKGRLN
+529 YLARKGKLK
-538 IFNTP
+538 IFDTP
-543 QKPPQPPVSED
+543 QKPPQPPVTYD
-554 NNPKYRPT
+554 DNPKYRPT

-568 HTPKRDAIEEANKS
+568 NTPKRDAIEEANKS

-627 NSTELTKLNKE
+627 NSTELANLNKE

-645 LHTSAIDE
+645 LHNSAINE
-653 ADRELSAAI
+653 ADRELGASI
-662 KETDDLYQNN
+662 KEADDLYRNN

-690 VEKMLQ
+690 IEKMLE

-754 RDVFNDL
+754 KEIFNDL

-797 LEQKIDKTAKKVKR
+797 LEQKIDKTAKKVKK
-811 EANFDSAFNTF
+811 EANFDTALDTF
-822 SDLGN
+822 SSLGN
-827 IASSI
+827 IASNI

-841 VKNPLQGFAVMMQTI
+841 VKNPLQGFAAMMQTI
-856 TTLMQTYKTIVGLVT
+856 TTLMQTYKTITELVT
-871 AAQNLFA
+871 GAQNLFA
-878 KSTTASTEADT
+878 AST
-889 ASTEAQIAN
+889 
-898 SSAKVASKTAETEAD
+898 
-913 TAATTTQVA
+913 
-922 NSETKVAATE
+922 
-932 AETVADTTSATV
+932 
-944 ATTNAT
+944 
-950 TKAAAATAAATADT
+950 TAAATADT
-964 AATATEVANST
+964 AATNVEVANSA
-975 AKTSA
+975 AKTA
-980 SAGEAIAGA
+980 AAGHEALAKA
-989 TASGAKLQFPLNL
+989 AKSGAGIGFPANIA
-1002 VAIAAGVAAV
+1002 AIAAGVAAV
-1012 IAALGAISGA
+1012 IAALSA

-1057 QSRLFKMLDG
+1057 QARLFKMLDG

-1073 TSTGGTVD
+1073 TSAGGTVD

>member
-19 QQISN
+19 QQLNN
-24 FSKELSNSKKSVRNL
+24 FGKELNQSKRSVRDL
-39 TAAYERL
+39 TAAYSRL
-46 DSKTKES
+46 DAVTKQS
-53 SVGRNM
+53 SIGRQM
-59 KQELQSA
+59 QQDLQSA
-66 IDRYKE
+66 INRYKE

-81 NNLGKVPN
+81 NNLGKTPN
-89 NNLSGLSASM
+89 TNLSGLNSSM
-99 NTLTE
+99 STLTNV
-104 TADAFGSKFGVS
+104 ADAFGSKFGVS
-116 TAALAKIAS
+116 IDSLKKFAGPAS
-125 PAGIAVGA
+125 IAVVAASTVGGA
-133 AGAVGAALYTAE
+133 MVTAE

-152 DSLSNL
+152 DALSNL
-158 SAITGATGKDL
+158 SAITGTTGKDL
-169 DALKERIIATGKE
+169 DALKERIINTGKE

-280 AISTANLSI
+280 AISGANLSI

-305 ASTAGVQLRNVLVK
+305 ASTAGVQLRNVLIK
-319 LSTASDEYNPKVVGL
+319 LTTASDEYNPKVVGL

-341 AKKTNDTSWM
+341 AKKTGDTSFM

-401 KGLGQD
+401 RGLGQD
-407 WDNFATAITSKS
+407 WDNFATAIMTNA
-419 GPIQTAIRSVIGGLS
+419 GPIQTAIRGVIGGLS
-434 EIVKLMNYLSGGK
+434 EIVNLMNYLAGGK
-447 SEIDI
+447 TKKQIE
-452 KFDNDTQTI
+452 FDNNTEII
-461 KNRARKAAEK
+461 KNRTIVAIEKSSKA
-471 ASKPGE
+471 GE
-477 TSRQKQLRYANGS
+477 TSAHKQLRYAKALS
-490 LTKEINQQL
+490 KVIIQQKK
-499 YFRRQAIKNGESDE
+499 FRDYAIKNGESE
-513 SIARRTRR
+513 ENIGL
-521 IRNLSKER
+521 RNKQINELAYVRQKAKEG
-529 YLARKGRLN
+529 KLN
-538 IFNTP
+538 IFNDTP
-543 QKPPQPPVSED
+543 QKTPQPQEYD
-554 NNPKYRPT
+554 NKKYRPA
-562 KTTHTP
+562 KTTHIP
-568 HTPKRDAIEEANKS
+568 NTPKRDAIEEAKKS
-582 YTETMTEL
+582 YAETMTEL

-597 MILEQDYNEKKKSAL
+597 MILEKDYNEKKKSAL

-627 NSTELTKLNKE
+627 NSTELANLNKE

-645 LHTSAIDE
+645 LHNSAIDE
-653 ADRELSAAI
+653 ADRELGASI
-662 KETDDLYQNN
+662 KEADDLYRNN

-685 AERKY
+685 AERNY

-733 IGQKSQSIELK
+733 IKQKSQSIELK
-744 YKFTQDDKSN
+744 YKFVQDKKSN

-761 VREYDEKKK
+761 VREYDEKKR
-770 KLDEAIKDE
+770 KLDEAIKDK

-787 KIESQEELDK
+787 KIESQEELAN

-811 EANFDSAFNTF
+811 EANFDTVFNTF

-832 DSIGTAFEN
+832 NSIGNAFEN
-841 VKNPLQGFAVMMQTI
+841 VKNPLQGFAVSMQAI

-878 KSTTASTEADT
+878 KSTTASAEADN

-898 SSAKVASKTAETEAD
+898 SSARVASKTAEAEAD

-922 NSETKVAATE
+922 NSETKVSAIE
-932 AETVADTTSATV
+932 AETAADTKSAT
-944 ATTNAT
+944 AAATNAT
-950 TKAAAATAAATADT
+950 TKAAATTAAATADT
-964 AATATEVANST
+964 AATGVEVANSE
-975 AKTSA
+975 AKTA
-980 SAGEAIAGA
+980 AAGHEALAKA
-989 TASGAKLQFPLNL
+989 AKSGAGIGFPANIA
-1002 VAIAAGVAAV
+1002 AIAAGVAAV
-1012 IAALGAISGA
+1012 IAALSA

-1057 QSRLFKMLDG
+1057 QARLFKMLDG

-1073 TSTGGTVD
+1073 TSAGGTVD

-1093 KNYSSMSKKH
+1093 KNYSSMAKKH
-1103 GKITGIS
+1103 GKITGIA

>member
-1 MGRNKV
+1 MGRNTVKINV
-7 SINIAADTSSAR
+7 SADVA
-19 QQISN
+19 QAKAKLNN
-24 FSKELSNSKKSVRNL
+24 FGKELNQSKRSVRDL
-39 TAAYERL
+39 TAAYSRL
-46 DSKTKES
+46 DQTTKES
-53 SVGRNM
+53 SIGRQM
-59 KQELQSA
+59 QKDLQSA

-81 NNLGKVPN
+81 NNLGKTPN
-89 NNLSGLSASM
+89 NNLSGISASM

-116 TAALAKIAS
+116 TAALAKMAS
-125 PAGIAVGA
+125 PAGIAVAA
-133 AGAVGAALYTAE
+133 AGAVGASLYKAE

-152 DSLSNL
+152 DALSNL
-158 SAITGATGKDL
+158 SAITGTTGKDL
-169 DALKERIIATGKE
+169 DALKDRIIATGKE

-254 NVLAAGSKNGAGD
+254 NVLAAGSKNGAGN
-267 IQYLATAFDQCGT
+267 IQYLATAFDQCGS

-289 QQGTALI
+289 EEGTALI

-305 ASTAGVQLRNVLVK
+305 ASTAGVQLRNVLLK
-319 LSTASDEYNPKVVGL
+319 LTTASDEYNPKVVGL

-341 AKKTNDTSWM
+341 ADKTGDTSFM

-367 NNAVKVRNLTK
+367 NNGVKVRNLTK

-401 KGLGQD
+401 RGLGQD
-407 WDNFATAITSKS
+407 WDNFATSITSKS
-419 GPIQTAIRSVIGGLS
+419 GPIQSVLRAVIGGLS
-434 EIVKLMNYLSGGK
+434 EIVKFMNYLAGGK
-447 SEIDI
+447 SKLEIS
-452 KFDNDTQTI
+452 FDNNTQTI
-461 KNRARKAAEK
+461 KNRARKAVEK
-471 ASKPGE
+471 TSKPGE
-477 TSRQKQLRYANGS
+477 TSRQKQLRYANGPLS
-490 LTKEINQQL
+490 DEINSKIKFL
-499 YFRRQAIKNGESDE
+499 REEIKNGQSEE
-513 SIARRTRR
+513 YIGL
-521 IRNLSKER
+521 IRKQIKNLATER
-529 YLARKGRLN
+529 YLGRRGKLK
-538 IFNTP
+538 IFNTTP
-543 QKPPQPPVSED
+543 QNPPQPPVPED
-554 NNPKYRPT
+554 NNPKYRPA

-568 HTPKRDAIEEANKS
+568 NTPKRDDIEEAKKS
-582 YTETMTEL
+582 YAETMTEL

-627 NSTELTKLNKE
+627 NSTELANLNKE

-645 LHTSAIDE
+645 LHNSAINE
-653 ADRELSAAI
+653 ADRELGASI
-662 KETDDLYQNN
+662 KEADDLYQNN

-690 VEKMLQ
+690 VEKMLE
-696 LGNLTDKQKSN
+696 LGNLTDEQNKN
-707 LKAVKDELDAN
+707 LETVKADLNAN
-718 LKDRRNEEYKSSWDS
+718 LQDKRNEEYKSSWDS

-744 YKFTQDDKSN
+744 YKFVQDKKSN

-770 KLDEAIKDE
+770 KLDEAIKDK

-797 LEQKIDKTAKKVKR
+797 LEHKIDKTAKKVKK
-811 EANFDSAFNTF
+811 EANFDTALNTF

-827 IASSI
+827 IASNI
-832 DSIGTAFEN
+832 DSIGSAFEN
-841 VKNPLQGFAVMMQTI
+841 VENPLQGFAAMMQTI
-856 TTLMQTYKTIVGLVT
+856 TTLMQTYKTITELVT

-878 KSTTASTEADT
+878 AST
-889 ASTEAQIAN
+889 
-898 SSAKVASKTAETEAD
+898 
-913 TAATTTQVA
+913 
-922 NSETKVAATE
+922 
-932 AETVADTTSATV
+932 
-944 ATTNAT
+944 
-950 TKAAAATAAATADT
+950 TAAATADT
-964 AATATEVANST
+964 AATGVEVANSE
-975 AKTSA
+975 AKTA
-980 SAGEAIAGA
+980 AAGHEALAKA
-989 TASGAKLQFPLNL
+989 AKSGAGIGFPANIA
-1002 VAIAAGVAAV
+1002 AIAAGVAAV
-1012 IAALGAISGA
+1012 IAALSA

-1057 QSRLFKMLDG
+1057 QARLFKMLDG

-1093 KNYSSMSKKH
+1093 KNYSSMAKKH

>member
-7 SINIAADTSSAR
+7 SISVAADTAQAKQKLNS
-19 QQISN
+19 
-24 FSKELSNSKKSVRNL
+24 FSREINNSKRTVRDL
-39 TAAYERL
+39 TAAFEQL
-46 DSKTKES
+46 DDATKKS
-53 SVGRNM
+53 SIGQQM
-59 KQELQSA
+59 QKDLQSA

-72 LEQIQNKIN
+72 LEQIQNQVNK
-81 NNLGKVPN
+81 NLGKTPN
-89 NNLSGLSASM
+89 NNLSGLNSSM
-99 NTLTE
+99 STLTE
-104 TADAFGSKFGVS
+104 AADAFGSKFGVS
-116 TAALAKIAS
+116 IGSLKKFAGPAAIAITS
-125 PAGIAVGA
+125 ASAVGSA
-133 AGAVGAALYTAE
+133 MVTAE

-152 DSLSNL
+152 DALSNL

-169 DALKERIIATGKE
+169 DALKDRIIATGKE

-193 YTVVGSKMPALL
+193 YTVVGSKMPTLL

-280 AISTANLSI
+280 AINTAGLSI

-296 EMLAEKQPS
+296 ETLAKKQPS
-305 ASTAGVQLRNVLVK
+305 ASTAGVQLRNVLIK
-319 LSTASDEYNPKVVGL
+319 LTTASDEYNPKVVGL

-341 AKKTNDTSWM
+341 SKKTGDTSFM

-367 NNAVKVRNLTK
+367 KNITTVQNLTK
-378 AVTGTT
+378 AVTDTK

-394 NNVAGAW
+394 DNVAGAW
-401 KGLGQD
+401 RGLKQD
-407 WDNFATAITSKS
+407 WDNFATAIMSNN
-419 GPIQTAIRSVIGGLS
+419 GPIQSVLRGVIYDLSAIVD
-434 EIVKLMNYLSGGK
+434 LMNKISGGK
-447 SEIDI
+447 TKKQIE
-452 KFDNDTQTI
+452 FDNNTEII
-461 KNRARKAAEK
+461 KNRARIAAEK
-471 ASKPGE
+471 ASKAGE
-477 TSRQKQLRYANGS
+477 TSAQKQLRYAKE
-490 LTKEINQQL
+490 LTKEINKQL
-499 YFRRQAIKNGESDE
+499 RWGKINSKNGENQE
-513 SIARRTRR
+513 SIKLRKEQLQK
-521 IRNLSKER
+521 LSKER
-529 YLARKGRLN
+529 YLARKGKLK
-538 IFNTP
+538 IFDTP
-543 QKPPQPPVSED
+543 QKPPQPPVTYD
-554 NNPKYRPT
+554 DNPKYRPT

-568 HTPKRDAIEEANKS
+568 NTPKRDAIEEANKS

-627 NSTELTKLNKE
+627 NSTELANLNKE

-645 LHTSAIDE
+645 LHNSAINE
-653 ADRELSAAI
+653 ADRELGASI
-662 KETDDLYQNN
+662 KEADDLYRNN

-690 VEKMLQ
+690 IEKMLE

-754 RDVFNDL
+754 KEIFNDL

-797 LEQKIDKTAKKVKR
+797 LEQKIDKTAKKVKK
-811 EANFDSAFNTF
+811 EANFDTALDTF
-822 SDLGN
+822 SSLGN
-827 IASSI
+827 IASNI

-841 VKNPLQGFAVMMQTI
+841 VKNPLQGFAAMMQTI
-856 TTLMQTYKTIVGLVT
+856 TTLMQTYKTITELVT
-871 AAQNLFA
+871 GAQNLFA
-878 KSTTASTEADT
+878 AST
-889 ASTEAQIAN
+889 
-898 SSAKVASKTAETEAD
+898 
-913 TAATTTQVA
+913 
-922 NSETKVAATE
+922 
-932 AETVADTTSATV
+932 
-944 ATTNAT
+944 
-950 TKAAAATAAATADT
+950 TAAATADT
-964 AATATEVANST
+964 AATNVELSNSA
-975 AKTSA
+975 AKTA
-980 SAGEAIAGA
+980 AAGHEALAKA
-989 TASGAKLQFPLNL
+989 AKSGAGIGFPANIA
-1002 VAIAAGVAAV
+1002 AIAAGVAAV
-1012 IAALGAISGA
+1012 IAALSA

-1057 QSRLFKMLDG
+1057 QARLFKMLDG

-1073 TSTGGTVD
+1073 TSAGGTVD

>member
-7 SINIAADTSSAR
+7 SISVAADTAAAR
-19 QQISN
+19 QQINN
-24 FSKELSNSKKSVRNL
+24 FGKELNQSKRSVRDL
-39 TAAYERL
+39 TAAYSRL
-46 DSKTKES
+46 DDATKKS
-53 SVGRNM
+53 SIGRQM
-59 KQELQSA
+59 QKDLQSA

-89 NNLSGLSASM
+89 NNLSGISASM

-116 TAALAKIAS
+116 TAALAKMAS
-125 PAGIAVGA
+125 PAGIAVAA
-133 AGAVGAALYTAE
+133 AGAVGASLYKAE

-152 DSLSNL
+152 DALSNL
-158 SAITGATGKDL
+158 SAITGTTGKDL
-169 DALKERIIATGKE
+169 DALKERIINTGKE

-218 ITLKKASR
+218 ITLKKAAR

-254 NVLAAGSKNGAGD
+254 NVLAAGSKNGAGN

-289 QQGTALI
+289 QEGTALI

-305 ASTAGVQLRNVLVK
+305 ASTAGVQLRNVLIK
-319 LSTASDEYNPKVVGL
+319 LTTASDEYNPKVVGL

-341 AKKTNDTSWM
+341 SKKTGDTSFM

-367 NNAVKVRNLTK
+367 KNAVKVRNLTK

-401 KGLGQD
+401 RGLGQD

-419 GPIQTAIRSVIGGLS
+419 GPIQSVLRAVIGGLS
-434 EIVKLMNYLSGGK
+434 EIVNLMNKLAGGK
-447 SEIDI
+447 SEADT
-452 KFDNDTQTI
+452 KYDNDTE
-461 KNRARKAAEK
+461 EK
-471 ASKPGE
+471 LNKVITKTKRESKPGE
-477 TSRQKQLRYANGS
+477 TSRQKQLRLANN
-490 LTKEINQQL
+490 LTDVIDKEL
-499 YFRRQAIKNGESDE
+499 YFRREEVKNGTPDE
-513 SIARRTRR
+513 NIARRTRR
-521 IRNLSKER
+521 IRYYAKKR
-529 YLARKGRLN
+529 HLARKGKLN
-538 IFNTP
+538 VFDTP
-543 QKPPQPPVSED
+543 QNPPQPPVSED
-554 NNPKYRPT
+554 NTPKYRPA
-562 KTTHTP
+562 KTTHTSN
-568 HTPKRDAIEEANKS
+568 TPKRDAIEEAKKS
-582 YTETMTEL
+582 YAETMTEL

-627 NSTELTKLNKE
+627 NSTELANLNKE

-645 LHTSAIDE
+645 LHNSAIDE
-653 ADRELSAAI
+653 ADRELGASI
-662 KETDDLYQNN
+662 KEADDLYRNN

-733 IGQKSQSIELK
+733 IDQKSQSIELK
-744 YKFTQDDKSN
+744 YKFVQDKKSN

-832 DSIGTAFEN
+832 NSIGNAFEN
-841 VKNPLQGFAVMMQTI
+841 VKNPLQGFAVSMQAI

-878 KSTTASTEADT
+878 KSTTASTEADN

-898 SSAKVASKTAETEAD
+898 SNARVASKTAEAEAD

-922 NSETKVAATE
+922 NSETKVSAIE
-932 AETVADTTSATV
+932 AETAADTKSATA

-950 TKAAAATAAATADT
+950 TKASAATAAATADT
-964 AATATEVANST
+964 AATGVEVANSE
-975 AKTSA
+975 AKTA
-980 SAGEAIAGA
+980 AAGHEALAKA
-989 TASGAKLQFPLNL
+989 AKSGAGIGFPANIA
-1002 VAIAAGVAAV
+1002 AIAAGVAAV
-1012 IAALGAISGA
+1012 IAALSA

-1057 QSRLFKMLDG
+1057 QARLFKMLDG

-1073 TSTGGTVD
+1073 TTTGVTVD

-1093 KNYSSMSKKH
+1093 KNYSSMVKKH

>member
-1 MGRNKV
+1 MGRNTVKINV
-7 SINIAADTSSAR
+7 SADVA
-19 QQISN
+19 QAKAKLNN
-24 FSKELSNSKKSVRNL
+24 FGKELNQSKRSVRDL
-39 TAAYERL
+39 TAAYSRL
-46 DSKTKES
+46 DAVTKQS
-53 SVGRNM
+53 SIGRQM
-59 KQELQSA
+59 QKDLQSA
-66 IDRYKE
+66 IARYKE

-81 NNLGKVPN
+81 NNLGKTPN
-89 NNLSGLSASM
+89 NNLSGISASM

-116 TAALAKIAS
+116 TAALAKMAS
-125 PAGIAVGA
+125 PAGIAVAA
-133 AGAVGAALYTAE
+133 AGAVGASLYKAE

-152 DSLSNL
+152 DALSNL
-158 SAITGATGKDL
+158 SAITGTTGKDL
-169 DALKERIIATGKE
+169 DALKDRIIGTGKE

-254 NVLAAGSKNGAGD
+254 NVLAAGSKNGAGN

-289 QQGTALI
+289 QEGTALI

-305 ASTAGVQLRNVLVK
+305 ASTAGVQLRNVLLK
-319 LSTASDEYNPKVVGL
+319 LTTASDEYNPKVVGL

-341 AKKTNDTSWM
+341 AEKTGDTSWM

-367 NNAVKVRNLTK
+367 KNAVKVRNLTK

-401 KGLGQD
+401 RGLGQD

-419 GPIQTAIRSVIGGLS
+419 GPIQTVLRAVIGGLS
-434 EIVKLMNYLSGGK
+434 QIVKLMNYLSGGK
-447 SEIDI
+447 SEADI
-452 KFDNDTQTI
+452 KYDNDTE
-461 KNRARKAAEK
+461 EK
-471 ASKPGE
+471 LNKVITKTKRESKPGE
-477 TSRQKQLRYANGS
+477 TSRQKQLRLANN
-490 LTKEINQQL
+490 LTDVIDKEL
-499 YFRRQAIKNGESDE
+499 YFRREEVKNGAPDE
-513 SIARRTRR
+513 NIARRTRR
-521 IRNLSKER
+521 IRYYAKKR
-529 YLARKGRLN
+529 YLARKGKLN
-538 IFNTP
+538 VFETP

-554 NNPKYRPT
+554 NTPKYRPA

-568 HTPKRDAIEEANKS
+568 NTPKRDDIEEAKKS
-582 YTETMTEL
+582 YAKTMTEL

-627 NSTELTKLNKE
+627 NSTELANLNKE

-645 LHTSAIDE
+645 LHNSAIDE
-653 ADRELSAAI
+653 ADRELGASI
-662 KETDDLYQNN
+662 KETDDLYRNN

-707 LKAVKDELDAN
+707 LKAVKDDLDAN
-718 LKDRRNEEYKSSWDS
+718 LKDRRNEEYKASWDS
-733 IGQKSQSIELK
+733 IDQKSQSIELK
-744 YKFTQDDKSN
+744 YKFVQDKKSN

-787 KIESQEELDK
+787 KIESQKELDK

-811 EANFDSAFNTF
+811 EANFDSVFNTF
-822 SDLGN
+822 GDLGN

-832 DSIGTAFEN
+832 NSIGNAFEN
-841 VKNPLQGFAVMMQTI
+841 VKNPLQGFAVSMQAI

-878 KSTTASTEADT
+878 KSTTASTEADN

-898 SSAKVASKTAETEAD
+898 SNARVASKTAEAEAD

-922 NSETKVAATE
+922 NSETKVSAIE
-932 AETVADTTSATV
+932 AETAADTKAAT
-944 ATTNAT
+944 AAATNAT
-950 TKAAAATAAATADT
+950 TKASAATAAATADT
-964 AATATEVANST
+964 AATGVEVANSE
-975 AKTSA
+975 AKTA
-980 SAGEAIAGA
+980 AAGHEALAKA
-989 TASGAKLQFPLNL
+989 AKSGAGIGFPANIA
-1002 VAIAAGVAAV
+1002 AIAAGVAAV
-1012 IAALGAISGA
+1012 IAALSA

-1036 TMGDNTLIR
+1036 TIGDNTLIR

-1057 QSRLFKMLDG
+1057 QARLFKMLDG

-1093 KNYSSMSKKH
+1093 KNYSSMAKKH

>member
-7 SINIAADTSSAR
+7 SISVAADTAAAR
-19 QQISN
+19 QQINN
-24 FSKELSNSKKSVRNL
+24 FGKELNQSKRSVRDL
-39 TAAYERL
+39 TAAYEQL
-46 DSKTKES
+46 DAATKKS
-53 SVGRNM
+53 SIGQQM
-59 KQELQSA
+59 QKDLQSA
-66 IDRYKE
+66 IGRYKE

-81 NNLGKVPN
+81 NNLGKTPN
-89 NNLSGLSASM
+89 NNLSGLNSSM
-99 NTLTE
+99 STLTNV
-104 TADAFGSKFGVS
+104 ADAFGSKFGVS
-116 TAALAKIAS
+116 ISSLKKFAGPAS
-125 PAGIAVGA
+125 IAVVAASTVGGA
-133 AGAVGAALYTAE
+133 MVTAE

-152 DSLSNL
+152 DALSNL
-158 SAITGATGKDL
+158 SAITGTTGKDL
-169 DALKERIIATGKE
+169 DALKDRIIATGKE

-193 YTVVGSKMPALL
+193 YTVVGSKMPTLL

-280 AISTANLSI
+280 AVNTAGLSI
-289 QQGTALI
+289 QEGTALI
-296 EMLAEKQPS
+296 EMLANKVPS
-305 ASTAGVQLRNVLVK
+305 ASTAGVQLRNVLIK
-319 LSTASDEYNPKVVGL
+319 MSTASDEYNPKVVGL

-341 AKKTNDTSWM
+341 AKKTGDTSFM

-401 KGLGQD
+401 RGLGQD

-419 GPIQTAIRSVIGGLS
+419 GPIQTAIRGVIGGLS
-434 EIVKLMNYLSGGK
+434 EIVKLMNYLAGGK
-447 SEIDI
+447 SEMDI

-461 KNRARKAAEK
+461 KNRARKATEK
-471 ASKPGE
+471 ESKPNE

-490 LTKEINQQL
+490 LTHEINQQL

-521 IRNLSKER
+521 IRDLSKER

-538 IFNTP
+538 IFNDTP
-543 QKPPQPPVSED
+543 QKPPQPPIPED
-554 NNPKYRPT
+554 NNQKYRPA

-568 HTPKRDAIEEANKS
+568 NTPKRDAIEEAKKS

-612 ESLREAYYKQGKTAE
+612 ESLREAYYKQGKTVE
-627 NSTELTKLNKE
+627 NSTELANLNKE

-645 LHTSAIDE
+645 LHNSAIDE
-653 ADRELSAAI
+653 ADRELGASI

-690 VEKMLQ
+690 IEKMLQ

-707 LKAVKDELDAN
+707 LKAVKDDLDAN
-718 LKDRRNEEYKSSWDS
+718 LQDRRNEEYKSSWDN

-744 YKFTQDDKSN
+744 YKFVQDKKSN

-761 VREYDEKKK
+761 VREYDEKKRQ
-770 KLDEAIKDE
+770 LDEAIKDK

-811 EANFDSAFNTF
+811 EANFDTALDTF
-822 SDLGN
+822 SGLGN
-827 IASSI
+827 IASNI

-841 VKNPLQGFAVMMQTI
+841 IKNPLQAFAVTMQTL
-856 TTLMQTYKTIVGLVT
+856 TTLMQTYKTITELVT
-871 AAQNLFA
+871 GAQNLFA
-878 KSTTASTEADT
+878 AST
-889 ASTEAQIAN
+889 
-898 SSAKVASKTAETEAD
+898 
-913 TAATTTQVA
+913 
-922 NSETKVAATE
+922 
-932 AETVADTTSATV
+932 
-944 ATTNAT
+944 
-950 TKAAAATAAATADT
+950 TAAATADT
-964 AATATEVANST
+964 AATGVEVANST

-980 SAGEAIAGA
+980 ASGEAIANA
-989 TASGAKLQFPLNL
+989 TASGAKLPFPANIA
-1002 VAIAAGVAAV
+1002 AIAAGVAAV
-1012 IAALGAISGA
+1012 IAALAAISGG

-1057 QSRLFKMLDG
+1057 QARLFKMLDG

>member
-7 SINIAADTSSAR
+7 SISVAADTAQAKQKLNS
-19 QQISN
+19 
-24 FSKELSNSKKSVRNL
+24 FSREINNSKRTVRDL
-39 TAAYERL
+39 TAAFEQL
-46 DSKTKES
+46 DDATKKS
-53 SVGRNM
+53 SIGQQM
-59 KQELQSA
+59 QKDLQSA

-72 LEQIQNKIN
+72 LEQIQNQVNK
-81 NNLGKVPN
+81 NLGKTPN
-89 NNLSGLSASM
+89 NNLSGLNSSM
-99 NTLTE
+99 STLTE
-104 TADAFGSKFGVS
+104 AADAFGSKFGVS
-116 TAALAKIAS
+116 IGSLKKFAGPAAIAITS
-125 PAGIAVGA
+125 ASAVGSA
-133 AGAVGAALYTAE
+133 MVTAE

-152 DSLSNL
+152 DALSNL
-158 SAITGATGKDL
+158 SAITGATGRDL
-169 DALKERIIATGKE
+169 DALKARIISTGKE

-280 AISTANLSI
+280 AINTAGLSI

-296 EMLAEKQPS
+296 ETLAKKQPS
-305 ASTAGVQLRNVLVK
+305 ASTAGVQLRNVLIK
-319 LSTASDEYNPKVVGL
+319 LTTASDEYNPKVVGL

-341 AKKTNDTSWM
+341 ANKTGDTSWM

-367 NNAVKVRNLTK
+367 KNAVKVRNLTK

-419 GPIQTAIRSVIGGLS
+419 GPIQTAIRGVIGGLS
-434 EIVKLMNYLSGGK
+434 EIVKLMNKLAGGK

-471 ASKPGE
+471 ERKPNE

-490 LTKEINQQL
+490 LTHEINQQL

-521 IRNLSKER
+521 IRDLSKER

-538 IFNTP
+538 IFNDTP

-554 NNPKYRPT
+554 NNPKYRPA

-568 HTPKRDAIEEANKS
+568 NTPKRDDIEEAKKS
-582 YTETMTEL
+582 YAETMTEL

-627 NSTELTKLNKE
+627 NSTELANLNKE

-645 LHTSAIDE
+645 LHNSAIDE
-653 ADRELSAAI
+653 ADRELGASI
-662 KETDDLYQNN
+662 KEADDLYQNN

-707 LKAVKDELDAN
+707 LKAVKDDLDAN
-718 LKDRRNEEYKSSWDS
+718 LKDRRNEVK
-733 IGQKSQSIELK
+733 
-744 YKFTQDDKSN
+744 
-754 RDVFNDL
+754 DL
-761 VREYDEKKK
+761 QR
-770 KLDEAIKDE
+770 
-779 EHPISLKL
+779 
-787 KIESQEELDK
+787 
-797 LEQKIDKTAKKVKR
+797 
-811 EANFDSAFNTF
+811 
-822 SDLGN
+822 
-827 IASSI
+827 
-832 DSIGTAFEN
+832 TAF
-841 VKNPLQGFAVMMQTI
+841 
-856 TTLMQTYKTIVGLVT
+856 
-871 AAQNLFA
+871 LF
-878 KSTTASTEADT
+878 
-889 ASTEAQIAN
+889 
-898 SSAKVASKTAETEAD
+898 
-913 TAATTTQVA
+913 
-922 NSETKVAATE
+922 
-932 AETVADTTSATV
+932 
-944 ATTNAT
+944 
-950 TKAAAATAAATADT
+950 
-964 AATATEVANST
+964 
-975 AKTSA
+975 
-980 SAGEAIAGA
+980 
-989 TASGAKLQFPLNL
+989 SG
-1002 VAIAAGVAAV
+1002 
-1012 IAALGAISGA
+1012 
-1022 FATGGIVGGSGAST
+1022 
-1036 TMGDNTLIR
+1036 
-1045 VNRGEMVLNNRQ
+1045 
-1057 QSRLFKMLDG
+1057 
-1067 GLSLNT
+1067 
-1073 TSTGGTVD
+1073 
-1081 FRISGSNLYGSL
+1081 
-1093 KNYSSMSKKH
+1093 
-1103 GKITGIS
+1103 

>member
-7 SINIAADTSSAR
+7 SISVAADTAAAR
-19 QQISN
+19 QQINN
-24 FSKELSNSKKSVRNL
+24 FGKELNQSKRSVRDL
-39 TAAYERL
+39 TAAYSRL
-46 DSKTKES
+46 DAVTKQS
-53 SVGRNM
+53 SVGRQM
-59 KQELQSA
+59 QRDLQSA

-72 LEQIQNKIN
+72 LEQIQNKVN
-81 NNLGKVPN
+81 NNLGKTPN
-89 NNLSGLSASM
+89 NNLSGLKSSM
-99 NTLTE
+99 STLTDV
-104 TADAFGSKFGVS
+104 ADAFGSKFGVS
-116 TAALAKIAS
+116 IGSLKKFAGPAS
-125 PAGIAVGA
+125 IAVVAASTVGGA
-133 AGAVGAALYTAE
+133 MVTAE

-152 DSLSNL
+152 DALSNL
-158 SAITGATGKDL
+158 SAITGTTGKDL
-169 DALKERIIATGKE
+169 DALKERIINTGKE

-254 NVLAAGSKNGAGD
+254 NVLAAGSKNGAGN

-280 AISTANLSI
+280 AINTAGLSI

-305 ASTAGVQLRNVLVK
+305 ASTAGVQLRNVLLK

-341 AKKTNDTSWM
+341 SKKTGDTSFM

-367 NNAVKVRNLTK
+367 NNAVKVKNLTK

-401 KGLGQD
+401 RGLGQD
-407 WDNFATAITSKS
+407 WDNFATAIMSNA
-419 GPIQTAIRSVIGGLS
+419 GPIQTAIRGVIGGLS
-434 EIVKLMNYLSGGK
+434 EIVKLMNYLAGGK
-447 SEIDI
+447 SEMDI

-471 ASKPGE
+471 ESKPNE

-490 LTKEINQQL
+490 LTHEINQQL

-521 IRNLSKER
+521 IRDLSKER

-538 IFNTP
+538 IFKDTP
-543 QKPPQPPVSED
+543 QKPPQPPVQED
-554 NNPKYRPT
+554 NNQKYRPA

-568 HTPKRDAIEEANKS
+568 NTPKRDAIEEAKKS
-582 YTETMTEL
+582 YAETMTEL

-627 NSTELTKLNKE
+627 NSTELANLNKE

-645 LHTSAIDE
+645 LHNSAINE
-653 ADRELSAAI
+653 ADRELGASI
-662 KETDDLYQNN
+662 KEADDLYRNN

-690 VEKMLQ
+690 VEKMLE
-696 LGNLTDKQKSN
+696 LGNLTDEQNKSLETVKADLNTN
-707 LKAVKDELDAN
+707 LQDK
-718 LKDRRNEEYKSSWDS
+718 RNEEYKSSWDS

-744 YKFTQDDKSN
+744 YSFTQDNKSN

-770 KLDEAIKDE
+770 KLDEAIKDK

-811 EANFDSAFNTF
+811 EANFDTVFNTF

-827 IASSI
+827 MASSI
-832 DSIGTAFEN
+832 ESIGTAFEN
-841 VKNPLQGFAVMMQTI
+841 VKNPLQAFAVTMQTL
-856 TTLMQTYKTIVGLVT
+856 TTLMQTYKTITELVT
-871 AAQNLFA
+871 GAQNLFA
-878 KSTTASTEADT
+878 AST
-889 ASTEAQIAN
+889 
-898 SSAKVASKTAETEAD
+898 
-913 TAATTTQVA
+913 
-922 NSETKVAATE
+922 
-932 AETVADTTSATV
+932 
-944 ATTNAT
+944 
-950 TKAAAATAAATADT
+950 TAAATADT
-964 AATATEVANST
+964 AATGVEVANSA
-975 AKTSA
+975 AKTA
-980 SAGEAIAGA
+980 AAGHEALAKA
-989 TASGAKLQFPLNL
+989 AKSGAGIGFPANIA
-1002 VAIAAGVAAV
+1002 AIAAGVAAV
-1012 IAALGAISGA
+1012 IAALSA

-1057 QSRLFKMLDG
+1057 QARLFKMLDG

-1073 TSTGGTVD
+1073 TSNGGTVD

-1093 KNYSSMSKKH
+1093 KNYSSMAKKH

>member
-7 SINIAADTSSAR
+7 SISVAADTAQAKQKLNS
-19 QQISN
+19 
-24 FSKELSNSKKSVRNL
+24 FSREINNSKRTVRDL
-39 TAAYERL
+39 TAAFEQL
-46 DSKTKES
+46 DDATKKS
-53 SVGRNM
+53 SIGQQM
-59 KQELQSA
+59 QKDLQSA

-72 LEQIQNKIN
+72 LEQIQNQVNK
-81 NNLGKVPN
+81 NLGKTPN
-89 NNLSGLSASM
+89 NNLSGLNSSM
-99 NTLTE
+99 STLTE
-104 TADAFGSKFGVS
+104 AADAFGSKFGVS
-116 TAALAKIAS
+116 IGSLKKFAGPAAIAITS
-125 PAGIAVGA
+125 ASAVGSA
-133 AGAVGAALYTAE
+133 MVTAE

-152 DSLSNL
+152 DALSNL
-158 SAITGATGKDL
+158 SAITGTTGKDL
-169 DALKERIIATGKE
+169 YALKARIIDTGKE

-205 QNQEGLDAVTRSV
+205 KNQEGLDAVTRSV

-280 AISTANLSI
+280 AINTAGLSI

-296 EMLAEKQPS
+296 ETLAKKQPS
-305 ASTAGVQLRNVLVK
+305 ASTAGVQLRNVLIK
-319 LSTASDEYNPKVVGL
+319 LTTASDEYNPKVVGL

-341 AKKTNDTSWM
+341 SKKTGDTSFM

-367 NNAVKVRNLTK
+367 NNITTVQNLTK
-378 AVTGTT
+378 AVTDTK

-394 NNVAGAW
+394 DNVAGAW
-401 KGLGQD
+401 RGLKQD
-407 WDNFATAITSKS
+407 WDNFATAIASNS
-419 GPIQTAIRSVIGGLS
+419 GPIQSVLRGVIYDLSAIVD
-434 EIVKLMNYLSGGK
+434 LMNKISGGK
-447 SEIDI
+447 TKKQIE
-452 KFDNDTQTI
+452 FDNNTEII
-461 KNRARKAAEK
+461 KNRARIAAEK
-471 ASKPGE
+471 ASKAGE
-477 TSRQKQLRYANGS
+477 TSAQKQLRYAKE
-490 LTKEINQQL
+490 LTKEINNQL
-499 YFRRQAIKNGESDE
+499 RWGKINSKNGEDQE
-513 SIARRTRR
+513 SIKLRKEQLQK
-521 IRNLSKER
+521 LSKER
-529 YLARKGRLN
+529 YLARKGKLK
-538 IFNTP
+538 IFDTSQN
-543 QKPPQPPVSED
+543 PPQPPVTD
-554 NNPKYRPT
+554 YNNQKYIPA

-568 HTPKRDAIEEANKS
+568 NITNRNPIEEANKS
-582 YTETMTEL
+582 YNETMAEL

-597 MILEQDYNEKKKSAL
+597 MILERDYNEKKKSAL

-627 NSTELTKLNKE
+627 NSTELANLNKE
-638 YGKVKEA
+638 IGKVKES
-645 LHTSAIDE
+645 LHLDAINE
-653 ADRELSAAI
+653 ADREYGASI
-662 KETDDLYQNN
+662 KEADDQLRNGL
-672 IITRK
+672 ITRE
-677 ENNDAIIE
+677 ENKDAIID

-690 VEKMLQ
+690 IKKMLE
-696 LGNLTDKQKSN
+696 LGNLTDEQNKS
-707 LKAVKDELDAN
+707 LETVKADLNAN
-718 LKDRRNEEYKSSWDS
+718 LQDKRNEEYKSSWDN
-733 IGQKSQSIELK
+733 IGKAQKTIELK
-744 YKFTQDDKSN
+744 YKFIQDKKSN

-761 VREYDEKKK
+761 VREYDEKKR

-797 LEQKIDKTAKKVKR
+797 LEQKIDKTAKKVKK
-811 EANFDSAFNTF
+811 EANFDTVFNTF

-827 IASSI
+827 IASNI
-832 DSIGTAFEN
+832 DSIGNAFEN
-841 VKNPLQGFAVMMQTI
+841 VENPLQGFAAMMQTI

-878 KSTTASTEADT
+878 KSTTASTEADN

-898 SSAKVASKTAETEAD
+898 SNARVASKKAEAEAD

-922 NSETKVAATE
+922 NSETKVSAIE
-932 AETVADTTSATV
+932 AETAADTKSAT
-944 ATTNAT
+944 AAATNAT
-950 TKAAAATAAATADT
+950 TKASAATAAATADT
-964 AATATEVANST
+964 AATGVEVANSE
-975 AKTSA
+975 AKTA
-980 SAGEAIAGA
+980 AAGHEALAKA
-989 TASGAKLQFPLNL
+989 AKSGAGIGFPANIA
-1002 VAIAAGVAAV
+1002 AIAAGVAAV
-1012 IAALGAISGA
+1012 IAALSA

-1057 QSRLFKMLDG
+1057 QARLFKMLDG

-1093 KNYSSMSKKH
+1093 KNYSSISKKH

>member
-1 MGRNKV
+1 MSRNKV

-19 QQISN
+19 QQINN
-24 FSKELSNSKKSVRNL
+24 FGKELNQSKRSVRDL
-39 TAAYERL
+39 TAAYEQL
-46 DSKTKES
+46 DAATKKS
-53 SVGRNM
+53 SIGRQM
-59 KQELQSA
+59 QQDLQSA

-81 NNLGKVPN
+81 NNLGKTPN
-89 NNLSGLSASM
+89 NNLSGISASM

-116 TAALAKIAS
+116 TAALAKMAS
-125 PAGIAVGA
+125 PAGIAVAA
-133 AGAVGAALYTAE
+133 AGAVGASLYKAE

-152 DSLSNL
+152 DALSNL
-158 SAITGATGKDL
+158 SAITGTTGKDL
-169 DALKERIIATGKE
+169 DALKDRIIATGKE
-182 THTSFKTIADA
+182 THTSFNTIADA

-218 ITLKKASR
+218 ITLKKAAR

-254 NVLAAGSKNGAGD
+254 NVLAAGSKNGAGN

-289 QQGTALI
+289 QEGTALI

-305 ASTAGVQLRNVLVK
+305 ASTAGVQLRNVLLK
-319 LSTASDEYNPKVVGL
+319 LTTASDEYNPKVVGL

-341 AKKTNDTSWM
+341 SEKTGDTSWM

-367 NNAVKVRNLTK
+367 KNAVKVRNLTK
-378 AVTGTT
+378 AVTGTA

-401 KGLGQD
+401 KKLGQD

-419 GPIQTAIRSVIGGLS
+419 GPIQSVLRAVIGGLS
-434 EIVKLMNYLSGGK
+434 EIVNLMSKLAGGK
-447 SEIDI
+447 SELEIS
-452 KFDNDTQTI
+452 FDNNTQTI
-461 KNRARKAAEK
+461 KNRARKAVEK
-471 ASKPGE
+471 TSKPGE
-477 TSRQKQLRYANGS
+477 TSRQKQLRYANGP
-490 LTKEINQQL
+490 LTDEINSKINFL
-499 YFRRQAIKNGESDE
+499 RNEIKNGQSEE
-513 SIARRTRR
+513 YIGL
-521 IRNLSKER
+521 IRNQIKNLATER
-529 YLARKGRLN
+529 YLGRRGKLK
-538 IFNTP
+538 IFDTTP
-543 QKPPQPPVSED
+543 QKPPKPPVQED
-554 NNPKYRPT
+554 NTPKYRPA

-568 HTPKRDAIEEANKS
+568 NAPKRDDIEEAKKS
-582 YTETMTEL
+582 YAKTMTEL

-627 NSTELTKLNKE
+627 NSTELANLNKE

-645 LHTSAIDE
+645 LHNSAIDE
-653 ADRELSAAI
+653 ADRELGASI
-662 KETDDLYQNN
+662 KEADDLYRNN

-733 IGQKSQSIELK
+733 IDQKSQSIELK
-744 YKFTQDDKSN
+744 YKFVQDKKSN

-770 KLDEAIKDE
+770 KLDEAIKDK

-811 EANFDSAFNTF
+811 EANFDSVFNTF

-832 DSIGTAFEN
+832 NSIGNAFEN
-841 VKNPLQGFAVMMQTI
+841 VKNPLQGFAVSMQAI

-878 KSTTASTEADT
+878 KSTIASTEADN

-898 SSAKVASKTAETEAD
+898 SSAKIASKTAEAEAD

-922 NSETKVAATE
+922 NSETKVSAIE
-932 AETVADTTSATV
+932 AETAADTKSAT
-944 ATTNAT
+944 AAATNAT

-964 AATATEVANST
+964 AATGVEVANSE
-975 AKTSA
+975 AKTA
-980 SAGEAIAGA
+980 AAGHEALAKA
-989 TASGAKLQFPLNL
+989 AKSGAGIGFPANIA
-1002 VAIAAGVAAV
+1002 AIAAGVAAV
-1012 IAALGAISGA
+1012 IAALSA

-1057 QSRLFKMLDG
+1057 QARLFKMLDG

-1093 KNYSSMSKKH
+1093 KNYSSMAKKH
-1103 GKITGIS
+1103 GKITGIA

>member
-1 MGRNKV
+1 MGRNTVKINV
-7 SINIAADTSSAR
+7 SADVA
-19 QQISN
+19 QAKAKLNN
-24 FSKELSNSKKSVRNL
+24 FGKELNQSKRSVRDL
-39 TAAYERL
+39 TAAYSRL
-46 DSKTKES
+46 DAVTKQS
-53 SVGRNM
+53 SIGRQM
-59 KQELQSA
+59 QKDLQSA
-66 IDRYKE
+66 IARYKE

-81 NNLGKVPN
+81 NNLGKTPN
-89 NNLSGLSASM
+89 NNLSGISASM

-116 TAALAKIAS
+116 TAALAKMAS
-125 PAGIAVGA
+125 PAGIAVAA
-133 AGAVGAALYTAE
+133 AGAVGASLYKAE

-152 DSLSNL
+152 DALSNL
-158 SAITGATGKDL
+158 SAITGTTGKDL
-169 DALKERIIATGKE
+169 DALKDRIIGTGKE

-280 AISTANLSI
+280 AINTAGLSI

-296 EMLAEKQPS
+296 ETLAKKQPS
-305 ASTAGVQLRNVLVK
+305 ASTAGVQLRNVLIK
-319 LSTASDEYNPKVVGL
+319 LTTASDEYNPKVVGL

-341 AKKTNDTSWM
+341 SKKTGDTSFM

-367 NNAVKVRNLTK
+367 NNITTVQNLTK
-378 AVTGTT
+378 AVTDTK

-394 NNVAGAW
+394 DNVAGAW
-401 KGLGQD
+401 RGLKQD
-407 WDNFATAITSKS
+407 WDNFATAIASNS
-419 GPIQTAIRSVIGGLS
+419 GPIQSVLRGVIYDLSAIVD
-434 EIVKLMNYLSGGK
+434 LMNKISGGK
-447 SEIDI
+447 TKKQIE
-452 KFDNDTQTI
+452 FDNNTEII
-461 KNRARKAAEK
+461 KNRARIAAEK
-471 ASKPGE
+471 ASKAGE
-477 TSRQKQLRYANGS
+477 TSAQKQLRYAKE
-490 LTKEINQQL
+490 LTKEINNQL
-499 YFRRQAIKNGESDE
+499 RWGKINSKNGEDQE
-513 SIARRTRR
+513 SIKLRKEQLQK
-521 IRNLSKER
+521 LSKER
-529 YLARKGRLN
+529 YLARKGKLK
-538 IFNTP
+538 IFDTP
-543 QKPPQPPVSED
+543 QKSPQSPELNIPTY
-554 NNPKYRPT
+554 KPT
-562 KTTHTP
+562 KTTNTP
-568 HTPKRDAIEEANKS
+568 HITNRNPIEEANKS
-582 YTETMTEL
+582 YNETMTEL

-597 MILEQDYNEKKKSAL
+597 ILTQKEYDDKKKSAM
-612 ESLREAYYKQGKTAE
+612 EALREAYYKQGKTID
-627 NSTELTKLNKE
+627 NSPALANLNKE
-638 YGKVKEA
+638 IGKVKES
-645 LHTSAIDE
+645 LHLDAIDE
-653 ADRELSAAI
+653 ADREYGASI
-662 KETDDLYQNN
+662 KEADDQLRNGL
-672 IITRK
+672 ITRE
-677 ENNDAIIE
+677 ENKDAIID

-690 VEKMLQ
+690 IKKMLE
-696 LGNLTDKQKSN
+696 LGNLTDEQNKS
-707 LKAVKDELDAN
+707 LETVKADLNAN
-718 LKDRRNEEYKSSWDS
+718 LQDKRNEEYKASWDN
-733 IGQKSQSIELK
+733 IGKAQKTIELK
-744 YKFTQDDKSN
+744 YKFIQDKKSN

-761 VREYDEKKK
+761 VREYDEKKR

-797 LEQKIDKTAKKVKR
+797 LEHKIDKTAKKVKK
-811 EANFDSAFNTF
+811 EANFDTVFNTF

-827 IASSI
+827 IASNI

-841 VKNPLQGFAVMMQTI
+841 VKNPLQGFVALMQTI
-856 TTLMQTYKTIVGLVT
+856 TTLMQTYKTITELVT
-871 AAQNLFA
+871 GAQKLFA
-878 KSTTASTEADT
+878 ASTTAA
-889 ASTEAQIAN
+889 AS
-898 SSAKVASKTAETEAD
+898 AD
-913 TAATTTQVA
+913 TAATGV
-922 NSETKVAATE
+922 
-932 AETVADTTSATV
+932 
-944 ATTNAT
+944 
-950 TKAAAATAAATADT
+950 
-964 AATATEVANST
+964 EVANST

-989 TASGAKLQFPLNL
+989 TASGAKLPFPMNIA
-1002 VAIAAGVAAV
+1002 AIAAGVAAV

-1057 QSRLFKMLDG
+1057 QARLFKMLDG

>member
-7 SINIAADTSSAR
+7 SISVAADTAAAR
-19 QQISN
+19 QQINN
-24 FSKELSNSKKSVRNL
+24 FSKELNQSKRSVRDL

-53 SVGRNM
+53 SIGRQM
-59 KQELQSA
+59 QQDLQSA
-66 IDRYKE
+66 IARYKE

-89 NNLSGLSASM
+89 NNLSGISASM

-104 TADAFGSKFGVS
+104 TADAFGSKFGIS
-116 TAALAKIAS
+116 TAALAKMAS
-125 PAGIAVGA
+125 PAGIAVAA
-133 AGAVGAALYTAE
+133 AGAVGASLYKAE

-152 DSLSNL
+152 DALSNL
-158 SAITGATGKDL
+158 SAITGTTGKDL
-169 DALKERIIATGKE
+169 DALKDRIIATGKE
-182 THTSFKTIADA
+182 THTSFNTIADA

-218 ITLKKASR
+218 ITLKKAAR

-254 NVLAAGSKNGAGD
+254 NVLAAGSKNGAGN

-289 QQGTALI
+289 QEGTALI

-305 ASTAGVQLRNVLVK
+305 ASTAGVQLRNVLIK
-319 LSTASDEYNPKVVGL
+319 LTTASDEYNPKVVGL

-341 AKKTNDTSWM
+341 AEKTGDTSFM

-367 NNAVKVRNLTK
+367 KNAVKVRNLTK
-378 AVTGTT
+378 AVTGTA
-384 EAHKQAAIQV
+384 EAHKQAAIQA

-401 KGLGQD
+401 RKLGQD
-407 WDNFATAITSKS
+407 WDNFATSITSKS
-419 GPIQTAIRSVIGGLS
+419 GPIQSVLRAVIGGLS
-434 EIVKLMNYLSGGK
+434 EIVNLMNKLSGGK
-447 SEIDI
+447 SELEIS
-452 KFDNDTQTI
+452 FDNNTQTI
-461 KNRARKAAEK
+461 KNRARKAVERT
-471 ASKPGE
+471 SKPGE
-477 TSRQKQLRYANGS
+477 TSRQKQLRYANGP
-490 LTKEINQQL
+490 LTDEINSKINYLRKEI
-499 YFRRQAIKNGESDE
+499 ANGQSEE
-513 SIARRTRR
+513 YIGL
-521 IRNLSKER
+521 IRNQIKDLTTER
-529 YLARKGRLN
+529 YLGRRGKLN
-538 IFNTP
+538 IFNDTP
-543 QKPPQPPVSED
+543 QKPPKRED
-554 NNPKYRPT
+554 DNQKYRPA

-568 HTPKRDAIEEANKS
+568 HAPKRDPIEEAKKS
-582 YTETMTEL
+582 YAETMTEL

-627 NSTELTKLNKE
+627 NSPELANLNKE

-645 LHTSAIDE
+645 LHNSAIDE
-653 ADRELSAAI
+653 ADRELGAAI
-662 KETDDLYQNN
+662 KEADDLYRNN

-690 VEKMLQ
+690 VEKMLE

-718 LKDRRNEEYKSSWDS
+718 LKDRRNEEYKASWDS
-733 IGQKSQSIELK
+733 IDKKSQSIELK
-744 YKFTQDDKSN
+744 YKFVQDKKSN

-811 EANFDSAFNTF
+811 EANFDTVFNTF

-832 DSIGTAFEN
+832 NSIGTAFEN
-841 VKNPLQGFAVMMQTI
+841 VKNPLQGFAAMMQTI
-856 TTLMQTYKTIVGLVT
+856 TTLMQTYKTITELVT
-871 AAQNLFA
+871 VAQNLFA
-878 KSTTASTEADT
+878 AST
-889 ASTEAQIAN
+889 
-898 SSAKVASKTAETEAD
+898 
-913 TAATTTQVA
+913 
-922 NSETKVAATE
+922 
-932 AETVADTTSATV
+932 
-944 ATTNAT
+944 
-950 TKAAAATAAATADT
+950 TAAATADT
-964 AATATEVANST
+964 AATGVEVANSE
-975 AKTSA
+975 AKTA
-980 SAGEAIAGA
+980 AAGHEALAKA
-989 TASGAKLQFPLNL
+989 AKSGAGIGFPANIA
-1002 VAIAAGVAAV
+1002 AIAAGVAAV
-1012 IAALGAISGA
+1012 IAALSA

-1057 QSRLFKMLDG
+1057 QARLFKILDG
-1067 GLSLNT
+1067 NFALNT

-1093 KNYSSMSKKH
+1093 KNYSSMAKKH

>member
-7 SINIAADTSSAR
+7 SISVAADTAQAKQKLNS
-19 QQISN
+19 
-24 FSKELSNSKKSVRNL
+24 FSREINNSKRTVRDL
-39 TAAYERL
+39 TAAFEQL
-46 DSKTKES
+46 DDATKKS
-53 SVGRNM
+53 SIGQQM
-59 KQELQSA
+59 QKDLQSA

-72 LEQIQNKIN
+72 LEQIQNQVNK
-81 NNLGKVPN
+81 NLGKTPN
-89 NNLSGLSASM
+89 NNLSGLNSSM

-104 TADAFGSKFGVS
+104 AADAFGSKFGVS
-116 TAALAKIAS
+116 IGSLKKFAGPAAIAITS
-125 PAGIAVGA
+125 ASAVGSA
-133 AGAVGAALYTAE
+133 MVTAE

-152 DSLSNL
+152 DALSNL
-158 SAITGATGKDL
+158 SAITGTTGKDL
-169 DALKERIIATGKE
+169 DALKDRIIATGKE

-254 NVLAAGSKNGAGD
+254 NVLAAGSKNGAGN

-289 QQGTALI
+289 QEGTALI

-305 ASTAGVQLRNVLVK
+305 ASTAGVQLRNVLIK
-319 LSTASDEYNPKVVGL
+319 LTTASDEYNPKVVGL

-341 AKKTNDTSWM
+341 AKKTGDTSFM

-401 KGLGQD
+401 RGLGQD
-407 WDNFATAITSKS
+407 WDNFATAIMSNA
-419 GPIQTAIRSVIGGLS
+419 GPIQTAIRGVIGGLS
-434 EIVKLMNYLSGGK
+434 EIVKLMNYLAGGK

-471 ASKPGE
+471 ESKPNE

-490 LTKEINQQL
+490 LTHEINQQL

-521 IRNLSKER
+521 IRDLSKER

-538 IFNTP
+538 IFNDTP

-554 NNPKYRPT
+554 NNQKYRPA

-568 HTPKRDAIEEANKS
+568 NTPKRDAIEEAKKS
-582 YTETMTEL
+582 YAETMTEL

-627 NSTELTKLNKE
+627 NSTELANLNKE

-645 LHTSAIDE
+645 LHNSAIDE
-653 ADRELSAAI
+653 ADRELGASI
-662 KETDDLYQNN
+662 KEADDLYQNN

-690 VEKMLQ
+690 VEKMLE

-718 LKDRRNEEYKSSWDS
+718 LKDRRNEEYKSSWDN

-744 YKFTQDDKSN
+744 YKFTQDNKSN

-770 KLDEAIKDE
+770 KLDEAIKDK

-797 LEQKIDKTAKKVKR
+797 LEQKIDKTAKKVKK
-811 EANFDSAFNTF
+811 EANFDTALNTF

-841 VKNPLQGFAVMMQTI
+841 VKNPLQAFAVTMQTL
-856 TTLMQTYKTIVGLVT
+856 TTLMQTYKTITELVT
-871 AAQNLFA
+871 GAQNLFA
-878 KSTTASTEADT
+878 AST
-889 ASTEAQIAN
+889 
-898 SSAKVASKTAETEAD
+898 
-913 TAATTTQVA
+913 
-922 NSETKVAATE
+922 
-932 AETVADTTSATV
+932 
-944 ATTNAT
+944 
-950 TKAAAATAAATADT
+950 TAAATADT
-964 AATATEVANST
+964 AATGVEVANST

-980 SAGEAIAGA
+980 ASGEAIANA
-989 TASGAKLQFPLNL
+989 TASGAKLPFPANIA
-1002 VAIAAGVAAV
+1002 AIAAGVAAV

-1057 QSRLFKMLDG
+1057 QARLFKMLDG

-1073 TSTGGTVD
+1073 TTTGGTVD

-1093 KNYSSMSKKH
+1093 KNYSSMAKKH